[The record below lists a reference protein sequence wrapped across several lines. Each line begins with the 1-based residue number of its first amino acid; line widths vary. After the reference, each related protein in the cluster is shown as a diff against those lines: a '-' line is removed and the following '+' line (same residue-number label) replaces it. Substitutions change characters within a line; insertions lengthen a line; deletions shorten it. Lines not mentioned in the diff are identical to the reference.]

1 MAARIRTLNFLPE
14 IFQTPTN
21 SQFLGATL
29 DQIVDQPNTMRIE
42 GYIGSKFGYGINAK
56 DNYVVEPTKVR
67 RDYQL
72 DPGVVFTKTNTNTA
86 KDFISYPGIID
97 ALKLEGALT
106 DNNDRLF
113 NSEFYSWDSFTNLDK
128 IINFN
133 QYYWLPTGAPSVNI
147 STDIVYTATDYTVR
161 SLPNG
166 YNISSDVNPAG
177 TTNPTLTL
185 IRGGTYTFTV
195 NQPTEF
201 WIQGKPGI
209 TGYDPQQLNLQTRDV
224 LGVENNGTT
233 TGVVIFTVPYKNAQD
248 EYNFPGNNL
257 VDVVSTTPFDQI
269 NGQLLSDVG
278 NIDGVTG
285 LEGLTVMFYNTG
297 VVDEQGFTSKFYDTT
312 LFDEDG
318 GASYTPPG
326 TSADFNNF
334 EGGFYTDVSATFYT
348 ITYVGDPSDPVLR
361 LVPASNIPTNEKIT
375 ANYGTEWKARNFF
388 RNTSGSIN
396 LVPYLSAILD
406 TLYYQDGTSAN
417 KVGIIRLIESNS
429 TNQIDITEILGQ
441 QQYTS
446 PNGVVF
452 TNGLKVSFSGDI
464 FPTSYKDGEYY
475 VEGVGT
481 AIELLNVADLITPEP
496 FTEGAYT
503 PFDSLP
509 YDIGNYDST
518 LYIPVYQDYITI
530 ARNSIDKNAWSR
542 SNRWFH
548 IDVINA
554 TATYNNNPAIATIY
568 ATQDNKAKRPIIEFY
583 PNLRLFNNGVVGK
596 DPIDFFDDRTTD
608 AFTLVAG
615 QENYWP
621 DVETYTAYTATIAGV
636 TGTSTTITIAASD
649 VTGTFQVGQYI
660 SDTTNVL
667 PRNTQITTITG
678 TSTLTLTVTW
688 DTSTTIPATTG
699 SSLVANDLSND
710 NYSLYDGA
718 RIVFS
723 ADTNENVRNKIY
735 VVRFSDIQGTG
746 TPVIT
751 LTEASDGLVLP
762 LECTFAF
769 KGYNNEGKDFYFD
782 GIEWLIAQQK
792 TTVNQAP
799 YFDIFDND
807 GISFGNTDVYVGTS
821 FAGNKL
827 FSYGIGSGIKDIVL
841 GFPLRYSA
849 VNNVGDI
856 SFDVPL
862 NSETFNYV
870 SGTNPITQKVNTG
883 YVYNYTSGT
892 TVVRQL
898 GWQTAVAESRQYQI
912 FSFNYVASEATTT
925 YTCDIAASTNTVWPN
940 IQVYVNNVLQDTSTY
955 TFTITDNTTVVN
967 FTVPNPLIDTV
978 VEITLLSDQVSPTAY
993 YQIPINLQNNP
1004 FNDDVSV
1011 VNVGDIRGQYQSIFY
1026 NNPNT
1031 TGDVFGSNNYRD
1043 LGNLVPWG
1051 NKIIQNSA
1059 SLALPGSLLRSQ
1071 NNNLINSLQYNS
1083 QQYITFRS
1091 LLVYTIDRTEY
1102 NIYQT
1107 PATIL
1112 DDALDQITQ
1121 NKTESEPFFWSDMLP
1136 SKAAY
1141 ATNTYTFANSL
1152 DTSIYPLTRIYNFD
1166 TANYYGVLVYL
1177 TTTVDNFTS
1186 TQQLIVNQDYTVST
1200 DTPSL
1205 TITKDL
1211 SAGDIVTIKEYNQT
1225 FGSYVPNT
1233 PTKLGLYP
1241 SFIPG
1246 VVLDSNYS
1254 QPTYFI
1260 QGHDGSYTKLYG
1272 EYIDGNL
1279 VDFRD
1284 QALLEFESRV
1294 YNNLKLTDIVPITEY
1309 DVIPGFFRTTNYSY
1323 DEVLQIYSQYF
1334 LNWVGQNRIEYKKQF
1349 YQPNDQFSY
1358 NYTQSGNRINGQP
1371 IPQGFWRGIY
1381 EYFYDTSTPN
1391 TTPWE
1396 MIGFT
1401 SQPTWWT
1408 DRYGAAPYTSD
1419 NLVLWGDMAAGI
1431 NWNNGDPIVLP
1442 EFIREELLNVIPVD
1456 GAGNLLSPF
1465 DAVMGNYNFRTFR
1478 NEWAVGDVGP
1488 VEYSYRKSSS
1498 WPFDLMKILALTKPA
1513 QFFNLGF
1520 DVDNYKFSTEFNQY
1534 LVNNR
1539 SHLVISD
1546 VAIYGNGTA
1555 KTSYINWIVDYEKQ
1569 VGINATQNITDLFDN
1584 LDVRL
1589 IYRLAGFSDKS
1600 LLGFYVE
1607 KGTPNSRNASLLI
1620 PDESY
1625 SVVLYDNVPITTVIY
1640 SGVVVQSTNAG
1651 WKVFGNSQD
1660 TAYFTTVT
1668 PKINGNYNKV
1678 TVGNISVQLANDYTE
1693 NKTNIVPYGTEFLD
1707 LQSLSQFIANYGRYL
1722 LTQGVLFDQI
1732 ESGIDVNWRQM
1743 VTELLYWAQSGWE
1756 TGSLINL
1763 NPAANLI
1770 TINKDSH
1777 IVQPLTLQRQNFI
1790 LNQNFYPIQSN
1801 ELSVTRD
1808 STFFSATPLNEGDT
1822 VAYGQFNISNFEHG
1836 IVFDN
1841 VTVFNDV
1848 LYNLVTGLRQNRIL
1862 TRGTKSADWNGT
1874 IDAQGFILNQ
1884 NNIEEWSTNQ
1894 KYTRGS
1900 IVKYKNKYWFAL
1912 KVLNAKEIFE
1922 EQYWKETDY
1931 NEIQKGLLPNSSTR
1945 SYEATLFY
1953 DTNKTNLD
1961 QDSDLLSW
1969 SLIGYRPR
1977 DYLAL
1982 ADLTDITQVNV
1993 YKNLIKEK
2001 GTRIAANSFKGLNLP
2016 QGGIDYDVYENW
2028 AIKTG
2033 EFGGVL
2039 NNNFVDFRLNQ
2050 NQLTGNPSIVGLTTG
2065 VYTDGVEQEVPL
2077 YSVFNYGRPINNP
2090 NVLPTL
2096 PSDTPNRVFP
2106 DAGYTNF
2113 NDVKISSY
2121 YYNGLNTATTPLSH
2135 LYVNEYV
2142 WLADYNSTWQVYTP
2156 TSAGQVVGAI
2166 NNLNGTVTLQ
2176 FATPHNLTKYQ
2187 PFAIINFNSNIDGY
2201 RIVATVVDPFRVT
2214 ILLSLSS
2221 ALTTITGEGVAMKF
2235 SSQRV
2240 ATPSDINNLPLLD
2253 SEFVKNKVWV
2263 DENDDGSWA
2272 VYRKSLNYVYEDELL
2287 KTNSLTYGSAV
2298 AQTSNLGYLISDAET
2313 GVAYRYSYSSVFDS
2327 YSIVQTITEG
2337 ISFGS
2342 TIAYSD
2348 NLFVIS
2354 QPTGA
2359 AYTDRKVYIY
2369 DLVINNLLNE
2379 LQEVQVIESPD
2390 DDSVTNWGSS
2400 IALSGDQN
2408 WLYISA
2414 YEQNLVYVYR
2424 KSDLTTLYEL
2434 SDTITVAGLS
2444 AGDSFGYSIATNY
2457 YGNIVAVSAP
2467 ENDTVVADLGTA
2479 YSFERLVQ
2487 TFEAPFTSSPFA
2499 PQTFSLIFT
2508 PITTPVTV
2516 TDTNAGT
2523 DRFTCTDSSVLTVGY
2538 PIVFTGT
2545 VFGGVSLNTVYYVL
2559 AKPSGTTFTVSTERG
2574 GSTLQLITDT
2584 GSMSAV
2590 QQTEPIFVSVNGT
2603 LIDDNEYG
2611 VVGTNINVYQSLTA
2625 GDIITVSGSEFVLTQ
2640 EFTSVDANPEVGTNF
2655 GYSLDVDTYANELLI
2670 GAPFEI
2676 NSQNAEGAVYRYTYG
2691 GSSYGIVTGT
2701 TECNVTAATTILV
2714 NGYAVN
2720 IPAGNATAAANA
2732 ITSANITNVTAS
2744 ASNNILTIQVISVDL
2759 AFINAKLTVSV
2770 LDADVLDQ
2778 LGIQLYTQTQLINDP
2793 HSQGRTQFGSTIK
2806 FNSSG
2811 SFVVSAPASARYA
2824 ETTFDA
2830 SDDEN
2835 YDNDTLFDNNTTQFI
2850 DSFVNAGAV
2859 YMYDYL
2865 PVYNENVNNSGAYV
2879 YAQSVNALN
2888 EDYGSQPYYGTALD
2902 FNNNS
2907 VIIGTPNFR
2916 PGYDNGQVVIYNN
2929 SSGESDWI
2937 VYRNS
2942 APIVD
2947 TDAIQNVQLYSV
2959 STNNTLDNLDY
2970 IDPLQGKLLGAV
2982 RENLDIVSN
2991 TDPANYN
2998 SPDATNKGST
3008 VWGPGQLGKLWFDT
3022 STTRFVNYHQSD
3034 DVVYNSK
3041 WWGRVFPGSDV
3052 KVYSWVTSDVEP
3064 IVYQGPGTPRSID
3077 DYAIEYRLNSTG
3089 ALVPVYYYWVRNTN
3103 IVFNQIGKTLSDT
3116 ICESYI
3122 ATPLST
3128 GISYMAAIQ
3137 PNVFGL
3143 YNCGSNIN
3151 ATDTA
3156 LHIGF
3161 ATGTND
3167 DVSHSV
3173 YSLIRSNYA
3182 DDFLPG
3188 LPGIG
3193 DTVVPES
3200 LYNRMLESFSGVN
3213 QTGAVVPDPFLPK
3226 PVQSGILV
3234 RPRQSF
3240 FYNRFKALENY
3251 LQFYNTVLAQYP
3263 LAETSSLKF
3272 LFTEGAI
3279 NPSTV
3284 DNPNW
3289 PGAPELF
3296 YNTQD
3301 YWELINWWAPG
3312 YNDNTKSAMLVESYY
3327 DLAPINAQLGLIVTV
3342 NKNGDG
3348 LQETYVYDG
3357 IEWVRIGLQNGT
3369 IQFSSSLWDYAEA
3382 RIGFGDNFFDTTPFD
3397 TFPSEETRSIIRAV
3411 NEELPSNLL
3420 LFRNKSLILMFNYI
3434 VSETIESQNYL
3445 PWLNKTSFID
3455 VAHTIRELLPLEV
3468 FQSDNQEFLA
3478 GYLNEAKPYHVV
3490 IKDFLFKYT
3499 GTNVYEGEIT
3509 DFDLPAQY
3517 NTQFQQYITPELV
3530 YANPSSINQYLP
3542 TDPIWQTQPYINW
3555 FNNQGLSITGVNDY
3569 PITLLLSY
3577 LTLNS
3582 ISMVVDN
3589 VYGFPTTGVIL
3600 IGEEEIAYSSVDRA
3614 YSTLSGLTRGVNGT
3628 TITNHLPGEQIII
3641 DLPPVL
3647 LLNGGRGYAEPPK
3660 VTAYIDTTIYPAP
3673 RRAAILQPVMNLD
3686 TILRIDVID
3695 PGEGYQVLPEI
3706 RIDPSEIVTFAS
3718 TDVDVLTNTITL
3730 QTQFVQTGD
3739 LIQYYVGTDTTAVG
3753 GLDDGQYYY
3762 LAVLENTPFYV
3773 VALYTSYANALQD
3786 HDRVVLTNT
3795 GTGSNNNIAVSAR
3808 ASCVSTSLPTRENI
3822 ITLRFDRTTYD
3833 SQVTEWAPDNFYG
3846 SFYAGL
3852 FNNSTRI
3859 ASSAIT
3865 LEQTQPPVNDIL
3877 ASAQGATFE
3886 IQDITN
3892 DQVLTWS
3899 SFIRQVGETVAANDA
3914 VRLTYDST
3922 QPNASGSTIGFYVG
3936 MPVKFVG
3943 AVGPVITNNTTY
3955 YVAEVINES
3964 DFSISTTVSGSVLPL
3979 TDYTV
3984 TAAGLSC
3991 YAGEV
3996 TNTAI
4001 VTIAYPGIL
4010 DVTATELTT
4019 NFITTPTL
4027 PTGTA
4032 GTSGFYVGLPVY
4044 FVGNVFGGII
4054 ENETYYIITVI
4065 DSETFTISTTN
4076 DPLILT
4082 ATNTTVT
4089 TNLVTVGSTLEL
4101 SVNDPIIFTGTM
4113 FGGLVAGQIYYV
4125 ASIYNGTQITLS
4137 STINGP
4143 VTTLSTATG
4152 SCTLTS
4158 QTTAVQL
4165 TTATGSMTM
4174 NVGLPVSPGQVT
4186 GQLFTFYPTVASVG
4200 TGVSGTNGNLVT
4212 RDTVAATSNGDYLY
4226 LRYLSGGLT
4235 NIYNNLPFVLSES
4248 IGGLTAG
4255 DTYYVVSNGAL
4266 AVEVAS
4272 SSSST
4277 NEYTLASGTLTTGFY
4292 IGMPISFSGAVFGNV
4307 VALVTYFINSYDL
4320 GGDTFT
4326 ITDTIGG
4333 SDLVL
4338 TTDNGQMTL
4347 TADNPYIT
4355 LTDTLGDP
4363 AIGLTDEILET
4374 VFTQDPISS
4383 PTFNVGKKL
4392 GGYTIDIVNPGSGY
4406 TFDNTI
4412 TISGTDLGGTSPLN
4426 DLVLT
4431 VSGIDVIV
4439 ANTNP
4444 NYDFLLPVESD
4455 GNVTSVIGSGT
4466 PAGIVR
4472 QYYLKVISATQCEVY
4487 ANPLLNVPVNGLVL
4501 ETEYTLGD
4509 YVFLPEPFYFNQSI
4523 VKYNN
4528 QVWQCIISNN
4538 DNEFIIGKWELLNSG
4553 SRKLN
4558 ELDRIIGYYDP
4569 TVNMPGVDLT
4579 QLIEGI
4585 TYPNSTYL
4593 DNAFAPEDQYT
4604 LDTILQDQ
4612 PFYPTSVDT
4621 VAISWNGTTYVAA
4634 ANTPEYSAS
4643 LLSVDASS
4651 WAINKLVNIPVN
4663 ASDIIYA
4670 NGLFVIVCESATTPI
4685 YTSTDGI
4692 VFTTAGGAFTPYD
4705 ATPYSINNYDSTLL
4719 SVESTSLSSVAYG
4732 NAIWIAVGENIVLST
4747 DTFSWAQVDTFT
4759 NGLVN
4764 NLNSVTYVNIPSYV
4778 GFISVGNGQE
4788 IISGSTQG
4796 TSVIKISS
4804 DGYVWT
4810 TLPIVSYKGFNGVTS
4825 SSSMIVAVGEDGV
4838 IYTSLNG
4845 TNWFGLNESNI
4856 ISVNASTNVINV
4868 GSTTGFQV
4876 GNTVRFTQSF
4886 NVISSGTTYYV
4897 VDVTSSTQLKVSTT
4911 SGGSPITLNAT
4922 NPPSTTFMYI
4932 YPTGPTLN
4940 DVLYANSLFM
4950 AVGNTGT
4957 IKTSSDGY
4965 TWTIKTSGTTKD
4977 LNGITYNSIDGEWI
4991 VVGDDNAIITSTN
5004 NGNTWI
5010 SSSVFET
5017 APTVYDVQGDA
5028 FTAGY
5033 GPEELVPG
5041 VVSDNLTMIVTTRP
5055 GTDWDTSIYGHAG
5068 YNVVSTEI
5076 VPDSGQTEFSFEG
5089 VVENP
5094 ANISLF
5100 DITTATN
5107 TSIRIYDFTVDW
5119 VNKVVT
5125 IGTALAVDH
5134 TLRLDVYEVGNGNQL
5149 VKANSQ
5155 TIPFV
5160 DNISTGF
5167 VEMPLNCNY
5176 SADRFNGSGV
5186 IRPNTDPK
5194 SVNAIETDA
5203 IDNGIVCESVDY
5215 FAVNAPITFQGAVF
5229 GGIVSGTTY
5238 WIKTISYITNKI
5250 TISASVS
5257 GGIAGPTFDVTSAT
5271 GIMLVN
5277 IQSTNGLVWTDP
5289 ILIHNGTN
5297 LVLGEQGIV
5306 SETNSGT
5313 NTIVVNSTDH
5323 YEVGDTIV
5331 FSDAIDTGS
5340 FVSSGL
5346 IAQQQYYITSIV
5358 GNEFTVSLT
5367 SSGTNVTLANA
5378 TGIAL
5383 CVTND
5388 YAIAIADEGIT
5399 AKIVFA
5405 NQYTQANDFVV
5416 LSVFGETAPVQYGYT
5431 VPEVELFELTTAVTE
5446 FTLSNYVG
5454 GDNAKNAIV
5463 EHNGRRLVETSDY
5476 TIDFNTETLSLNFG
5490 TSAGDTVAVTSYNLT
5505 DRQYLHTTYGGTF
5518 SGSTTNSFFIGST
5531 THTPGYDAN
5540 ITAGQF
5546 LVGSEYVITKVGTTD
5561 FTLIG
5566 STQINAGSFVIG
5578 TSYTIDG
5585 LGTTD
5590 FTLIGATQVAA
5601 GSFVIGNVYI
5611 INSIGTTDFTLI
5623 GASSN
5628 TIGLEFV
5635 ATGVGTGTGTALNN
5649 IFVATGIGSGTGTSL
5664 ESLFTASGAG
5674 TGTGTAAIGFDGG
5687 VITTAGSFTIG
5698 ATYEILTV
5706 GTTNFTLIGSVDNN
5720 VGTMFTATGVGTGT
5734 GTAGTGLYSPG
5745 PDYLTLSS
5753 GNTNSLNINDAIT
5766 FTGTTFGGIVAN
5778 QTYYVVNIISSTEFA
5793 VSETPGGSAIQLTT
5807 DFGSMIGITN
5817 PPTVAPISGVDNL
5830 ITAPITVGITST
5842 TITTNVVTCS
5852 STIGFSPGQPI
5863 MFKRSNP
5870 ATPYGNILCDGTVY
5884 FIKTVVNGFDF
5895 TISETPSGPVM
5906 VQVTTSGAILAEVSG
5921 NPAVSITT
5929 GVPHNLAEND
5939 IVRIDGTLG
5948 SVQLNNNTYYAKII
5962 SATQIALY
5970 NSAYDPT
5977 ANAINDPVTIVSTWT
5992 GGGYVWLDKTFTITT
6007 TLATATTASNDRITV
6022 SSSLELILG
6031 TPIIFT
6037 GSDLLGGLESEVTAG
6052 SFTEGNT
6059 YQINSQ
6065 GTTDFTL
6072 IGALNNN
6079 VGTNFVATG
6088 VGTGTGTATAI
6099 YYVYDKPSAT
6109 TFRVTAVRDGD
6120 VFALTNDTGSMNVS
6134 QWEQGNVDRLWVTI
6148 NGYRIPSSAL
6158 RLNPDNNLSILST
6171 VEPGDVVIITSMI
6184 PTATP
6189 NQAVYLQNVNKTG
6202 VPSVYRANSLTRTWL
6217 TETLQDTDDTIY
6229 VEDVTM
6235 ITETIIQN
6243 ETAPAEIDGIISIG
6257 LEGDKQAI
6265 CQVIVYNNDT
6275 TQTVDPADYYIAVEA
6290 TAPILKITGGVS
6302 GGELLTITVI
6312 LGNLIYVNGEQIGF
6326 TTVNFDTNTVTGL
6339 QRGANGTGEQT
6350 FIPKYSEVYGI
6361 LSSNKLPTVYNALTW
6376 NSYNYN
6382 LVDGDPLQISTTFS
6396 ANFLNADV
6404 P

>member
-147 STDIVYTATDYTVR
+147 STDIVYNATDYTVR

-166 YNISSDVNPAG
+166 YNISSDVNPGG

-201 WIQGKPGI
+201 WIQGKPGV
-209 TGYDPQQLNLQTRDV
+209 TGYDPQQLNVQTRDV
-224 LGVENNGTT
+224 LGVENNGATA
-233 TGVVIFTVPYKNAQD
+233 GVVIFTVPYKNAQD

-297 VVDEQGFTSKFYDTT
+297 VVDEQGFVSKFYDTT
-312 LFDEDG
+312 LYDEDG
-318 GASYTPPG
+318 GAIYTPPG
-326 TSADFNNF
+326 SSADFNNF
-334 EGGFYTDVSATFYT
+334 EGGFYTDTSATFYT

-441 QQYTS
+441 SQYTS

-481 AIELLNVADLITPEP
+481 AIELINVADLITPEP

-583 PNLRLFNNGVVGK
+583 PNLRLFNNGVIGK

-621 DVETYTAYTATIAGV
+621 DVEVYTAYTAIIAGV
-636 TGTSTTITIAASD
+636 TGTSTTITVPASD

-678 TSTLTLTVTW
+678 TTTLTLTVTW

-723 ADTNENVRNKIY
+723 ADINENVKNKIY

-782 GIEWLIAQQK
+782 GIDWLIAQQK

-807 GISFGNTDVYVGTS
+807 GISFGDTDVYVGTS

-870 SGTNPITQKVNTG
+870 SGTTPITQKVNTG

-925 YTCDIAASTNTVWPN
+925 YTCDIAAATNTVWPN

-955 TFTITDNTTVVN
+955 TFTITDNSTIVN

-978 VEITLLSDQVSPTAY
+978 VEITLLSDQVSTTAY

-1083 QQYITFRS
+1083 QQYINFRA
-1091 LLVYTIDRTEY
+1091 LLVYTIDRTAY
-1102 NIYQT
+1102 NVYQS

-1121 NKTESEPFFWSDMLP
+1121 NKTESESFFWSDMLP

-1141 ATNTYTFANSL
+1141 VTNTYTFANSL
-1152 DTSIYPLTRIYNFD
+1152 DTSIYPLTRIYDFD

-1186 TQQLIVNQDYTVST
+1186 TQQLITNQDYTVST

-1211 SAGDIVTIKEYNQT
+1211 SPGDIVTIKEYNQT

-1272 EYIDGNL
+1272 EYINGNL

-1284 QALLEFESRV
+1284 QALLEFETRV

-1334 LNWVGQNRIEYKKQF
+1334 LNWVGQNRVEYKKQF

-1381 EYFYDTSTPN
+1381 EYFYDTSTPE

-1401 SQPTWWT
+1401 NQPTWWN

-1431 NWNNGDPIVLP
+1431 NWNNGDPVVLP
-1442 EFIREELLNVIPVD
+1442 EFIREELLSVIPVD
-1456 GAGNLLSPF
+1456 SSGNLLSPF
-1465 DAVMGNYNFRTFR
+1465 DAVMGNYNFRTFK

-1488 VEYSYRKSSS
+1488 VEFSYRRSSS

-1546 VAIYGNGTA
+1546 VAIYGNGTP

-1625 SVVLYDNVPITTVIY
+1625 SVVLYDNIPITTLIY

-1678 TVGNISVQLANDYTE
+1678 TVGNLSVQLANDYVE
-1693 NKTNIVPYGTEFLD
+1693 NKTNIVPYGTEFVD
-1707 LQSLSQFIANYGRYL
+1707 LQSLSQFIASYGTYL

-1756 TGSLINL
+1756 TGSLVNL

-1770 TINKDSH
+1770 TINKESH
-1777 IVQPLTLQRQNFI
+1777 VVQPLTLQRQNFI

-1848 LYNLVTGLRQNRIL
+1848 LYNLTTGLRQTRIL

-1884 NNIEEWSTNQ
+1884 DNIEEWSPNQ

-1900 IVKYKNKYWFAL
+1900 IVEYKNKYWFAL
-1912 KVLNAKEIFE
+1912 KVLNAKDIFE

-1945 SYEATLFY
+1945 SYESTLFY

-2001 GTRIAANSFKGLNLP
+2001 GTRIAANSFKGLTLP

-2106 DAGYTNF
+2106 DAGYPNF

-2121 YYNGLNTATTPLSH
+2121 YYNGLNTATTPLSQ

-2176 FATPHNLTKYQ
+2176 FATPHNLAKYQ
-2187 PFAIINFNSNIDGY
+2187 PFAIVNFNSNIDGY

-2298 AQTSNLGYLISDAET
+2298 AQTSNLGYLITDADN
-2313 GVAYRYSYSSVFDS
+2313 GVAYRYSYSPVFDS
-2327 YSIVQTITEG
+2327 YSIVQTITEDV
-2337 ISFGS
+2337 SFGS
-2342 TIAYSD
+2342 TIAYTD

-2369 DLVINNLLNE
+2369 DLVINNLVNE

-2424 KSDLTTLYEL
+2424 KSALTTLYEL

-2444 AGDSFGYSIATNY
+2444 AGDNFGYSLATNY

-2479 YSFERLVQ
+2479 YTFERLVQ
-2487 TFEAPFTSSPFA
+2487 TFEAPYNSSPFA

-2508 PITTPVTV
+2508 PATLTPEASSITSNAITLDDVTGLVVNMPV
-2516 TDTNAGT
+2516 
-2523 DRFTCTDSSVLTVGY
+2523 
-2538 PIVFTGT
+2538 VFTGT
-2545 VFGGVSLNTVYYVL
+2545 VFGNVSLNQVYYIKTIVGSTVTL
-2559 AKPSGTTFTVSTERG
+2559 SLTRGGAVVTLLNSSGTM
-2574 GSTLQLITDT
+2574 TLVAQ
-2584 GSMSAV
+2584 V
-2590 QQTEPIFVSVNGT
+2590 EPIFVSVNGT
-2603 LIDDNEYG
+2603 LIADNNYAI
-2611 VVGTNINVYQSLTA
+2611 VGSTINVYQSLTA

-2701 TECNVTAATTILV
+2701 TECNITSATTILV
-2714 NGYAVN
+2714 NGYAVA
-2720 IPAGNATAAANA
+2720 IPAGNATTTANA

-2759 AFINAKLTVSV
+2759 AFVNAKLTVSV

-2929 SSGESDWI
+2929 STGEADWT

-2947 TDAIQNVQLYSV
+2947 TEAIQNVQLYSV

-3064 IVYQGPGTPRSID
+3064 IAYQGPGTPRSID

-3103 IVFNQIGKTLSDT
+3103 LVFTQIGKTLSDT
-3116 ICESYI
+3116 ICESYV

-3143 YNCGSNIN
+3143 YNCSSNIN
-3151 ATDTA
+3151 DTDTA
-3156 LHIGF
+3156 MHIGF

-3188 LPGIG
+3188 IPGIG

-3200 LYNRMLESFSGVN
+3200 LYNRLLESFSGVN

-3342 NKNGDG
+3342 NNNGDG

-3455 VAHTIRELLPLEV
+3455 VGHTIRELLPLEV
-3468 FQSDNQEFLA
+3468 FQSDNQEFLS

-3499 GTNVYEGEIT
+3499 GTDVYEGEIT

-3530 YANPSSINQYLP
+3530 YANPSGINQYLP

-3582 ISMVVDN
+3582 TSMVVDN
-3589 VYGFPTTGVIL
+3589 VFGFPTTGVIL
-3600 IGEEEIAYSSVDRA
+3600 IGTEEIAYSSVDRA

-3706 RIDPSEIVTFAS
+3706 RIDPSEIVTFAN
-3718 TDVDVLTNTITL
+3718 TDVDLLTNTITL

-3739 LIQYYVGTDTTAVG
+3739 LIQYYVGTNTTAVG

-3786 HDRVVLTNT
+3786 HDRVVLTGT

-3808 ASCVSTSLPTRENI
+3808 ASCVSTSTPIRENI
-3822 ITLRFDRTTYD
+3822 VTLRFDRTTYD

-3865 LEQTQPPVNDIL
+3865 LEQTQPPVDDIL

-3886 IQDITN
+3886 IQDIAN

-3899 SFIRQVGETVAANDA
+3899 SFIRQVGETVDA
-3914 VRLTYDST
+3914 GPGVPDDEKRYFVRLTYDST

-3936 MPVKFVG
+3936 MPVKFTG

-3955 YVAEVINES
+3955 YVADVINES

-3984 TAAGLSC
+3984 TAAGMSC
-3991 YAGEV
+3991 YVGEV
-3996 TNTAI
+3996 TNTAV

-4101 SVNDPIIFTGTM
+4101 SVNDPIIFTGTV

-4125 ASIYNGTQITLS
+4125 ASIFNGTQITLS
-4137 STINGP
+4137 TIINGP
-4143 VTTLSTATG
+4143 VTTLSTGTG

-4158 QTTAVQL
+4158 QATALQL

-4212 RDTVAATSNGDYLY
+4212 RDTVASTSNGNYLY

-4255 DTYYVVSNGAL
+4255 TTYYVVSNSAL

-4374 VFTQDPISS
+4374 VFTQDPDTSS
-4383 PTFNVGKKL
+4383 PPTFNVGKKL
-4392 GGYTIDIVNPGSGY
+4392 GGYTIDVVNQGSGY

-4412 TISGTDLGGTSPLN
+4412 TISGALLGGTSPLN

-4431 VSGIDVIV
+4431 VNGIDVIV
-4439 ANTNP
+4439 ANANP
-4444 NYDFLLPVESD
+4444 NYDFLLPIESD

-4472 QYYLKVISATQCEVY
+4472 QYYLKVISATECEVY
-4487 ANPLLNVPVNGLVL
+4487 ANPLLTVPVDGLVL

-4621 VAISWNGTTYVAA
+4621 VAISWNGTRYVGVI
-4634 ANTPEYSAS
+4634 NTPDYTAS
-4643 LLSVDASS
+4643 ILSSDATS
-4651 WAINKLVNIPVN
+4651 WTVNKIVNTPIN
-4663 ASDIIYA
+4663 ATDIVYA
-4670 NGLFVIVCESATTPI
+4670 DSMFVVTCNNPTTPI

-4692 VFTTAGGAFTPYD
+4692 VFTTSAGGTGSLTVD
-4705 ATPYSINNYDSTLL
+4705 
-4719 SVESTSLSSVAYG
+4719 STSLSSVAYG

-4764 NLNSVTYVNIPSYV
+4764 NLNSVAYVNIPSYV

-4796 TSVIKISS
+4796 TNVIKISS

-4810 TLPIVSYKGFNGVTS
+4810 TLPVVSYKGFNGVTS
-4825 SSSMIVAVGEDGV
+4825 SSSTIVAVGDDGV

-4845 TNWFGLNESNI
+4845 ANWAGVNESNV
-4856 ISVNASTNVINV
+4856 ISVNSSTNVINV
-4868 GSTTGFQV
+4868 GSTTGFAIDDE
-4876 GNTVRFTQSF
+4876 VRFTTSF
-4886 NVISSGTTYYV
+4886 DVISSSTSYYI
-4897 VDVTSSTQLKVSTT
+4897 VDIVSATQIQVSTT
-4911 SGGSPITLNAT
+4911 EGGSPITLSGVSPT
-4922 NPPSTTFMYI
+4922 STTFMYI
-4932 YPTGPTLN
+4932 YPTGATLN

-4950 AVGNTGT
+4950 AVGNNGV

-4965 TWTIKTSGTTKD
+4965 TWTPETSGTTKD
-4977 LNGITYNSIDGEWI
+4977 LNGITYNSDDGEW
-4991 VVGDDNAIITSTN
+4991 VVTGEDNVIITSS
-5004 NGNTWI
+5004 NGSDWT
-5010 SSSVFET
+5010 SSSVFST
-5017 APTVYDVQGDA
+5017 NPTVYDVQGDA

-5041 VVSDNLTMIVTTRP
+5041 VVTDNLTMVVTTRP
-5055 GTDWDTSIYGHAG
+5055 GTDWDAAIYGHVG

-5094 ANISLF
+5094 ANMSLF

-5125 IGTALAVDH
+5125 IGTALSVDH
-5134 TLRLDVYEVGNGNQL
+5134 TLRLDLYEVGNGNQL

-5160 DNISTGF
+5160 DNESTGF

-5176 SADRFNGSGV
+5176 SANRFNGSGI

-5203 IDNGIVCESVDY
+5203 LDNGIVCESVDY

-5229 GGIVSGTTY
+5229 GGIVSDTTY

-5250 TISASVS
+5250 TVSASVS
-5257 GGIAGPTFDVTSAT
+5257 SGIAGPTFDVTSAT
-5271 GIMLVN
+5271 GTMLVN

-5289 ILIHNGTN
+5289 VVVHNGTE

-5306 SETNSGT
+5306 SETKSGT
-5313 NTIVVNSTDH
+5313 NKVVVNSTDH
-5323 YEVGDTIV
+5323 YDVGDTVI
-5331 FSDAIDTGS
+5331 FSDAIETGS
-5340 FVSSGL
+5340 FVSCGL
-5346 IAQQQYYITSIV
+5346 TAHQQYYITSIT
-5358 GNEFTVSLT
+5358 GFEFTVSLT
-5367 SSGTNVTLANA
+5367 LGGPSVILADA

-5383 CVTND
+5383 CITND
-5388 YAIAIADEGIT
+5388 YAITIADVGT
-5399 AKIVFA
+5399 SAKMVFA
-5405 NQYTQANDFVV
+5405 NQYDQTNDFVV
-5416 LSVFGETAPVQYGYT
+5416 LSVFGETAPIQYGYSL
-5431 VPEVELFELTTAVTE
+5431 PEVELFNLNTAVTE

-5463 EHNGRRLVETSDY
+5463 EYNGLRLVETSDY
-5476 TIDFNTETLSLNFG
+5476 TIDFNTEILSLNFG

-5518 SGSTTNSFFIGST
+5518 SGSTTNSFYIGST
-5531 THTPGYDAN
+5531 THTPGYDAEL
-5540 ITAGQF
+5540 I
-5546 LVGSEYVITKVGTTD
+5546 VGELIVGTEYVITD
-5561 FTLIG
+5561 
-5566 STQINAGSFVIG
+5566 
-5578 TSYTIDG
+5578 
-5585 LGTTD
+5585 LGTT
-5590 FTLIGATQVAA
+5590 TQ
-5601 GSFVIGNVYI
+5601 
-5611 INSIGTTDFTLI
+5611 TDW
-5623 GASSN
+5623 N
-5628 TIGLEFV
+5628 TIAGTSAIV
-5635 ATGVGTGTGTALNN
+5635 YVVGDVITCADAGVGMGDG
-5649 IFVATGIGSGTGTSL
+5649 VV
-5664 ESLFTASGAG
+5664 
-5674 TGTGTAAIGFDGG
+5674 AIGWGE
-5687 VITTAGSFTIG
+5687 TW
-5698 ATYEILTV
+5698 
-5706 GTTNFTLIGSVDNN
+5706 
-5720 VGTMFTATGVGTGT
+5720 
-5734 GTAGTGLYSPG
+5734 SPG

-5753 GNTNSLNINDAIT
+5753 GDTNSLNINDAIT
-5766 FTGTTFGGIVAN
+5766 FTGTVFGGIVAN

-5793 VSETPGGSAIQLTT
+5793 VSETPGGPAIQLTT

-5830 ITAPITVGITST
+5830 ITAPITVGITSVSDT
-5842 TITTNVVTCS
+5842 GNIVTCS
-5852 STIGFSPGQPI
+5852 STTGFSTNQPI
-5863 MFKRSNP
+5863 QFKSSSP
-5870 ATPYGNILCDGTVY
+5870 STPYGNVLCDGTVY
-5884 FIKTVVNGFDF
+5884 FVSSVVNSFDF
-5895 TISETPSGPVM
+5895 IISETPGGSEFEPGND
-5906 VQVTTSGAILAEVSG
+5906 SGAILAEVGG

-5939 IVRIDGTLG
+5939 IVRIDGTTG
-5948 SVQLNNNTYYAKII
+5948 SIQLNNNTYYAKII
-5962 SATQIALY
+5962 SATQLALY
-5970 NSAYDPT
+5970 NSPYDPT
-5977 ANAINDPVTIVSTWT
+5977 ANAINDPVTVVSTWT

-6007 TLATATTASNDRITV
+6007 TIATATTTSTNNITV
-6022 SSSLELILG
+6022 DSSAELILG

-6088 VGTGTGTATAI
+6088 VGTGTGIATAI

-6134 QWEQGNVDRLWVTI
+6134 QWEQGNVDRLWVTV

-6184 PTATP
+6184 PTSTP
-6189 NQAVYLQNVNKTG
+6189 NEAVYLQNVNKTG
-6202 VPSVYRANSLTRTWL
+6202 IQSVYRANTLTRTWL
-6217 TETLQDTDDTIY
+6217 TEILQDTDDTIY
-6229 VEDVTM
+6229 VEDVTK

-6243 ETAPAEIDGIISIG
+6243 EVAPADIDGIISIG

-6275 TQTVDPADYYIAVEA
+6275 TQTVDPANYYIAIEA
-6290 TAPILKITGGVS
+6290 TAPILKITGGVTATNS
-6302 GGELLTITVI
+6302 LTITVI

-6350 FIPKYSEVYGI
+6350 IIPKYSEVYGI
-6361 LSSNKLPTVYNALTW
+6361 LSSNKLPTVYNVLTW

>member
-166 YNISSDVNPAG
+166 YNISSDVNPGG

-201 WIQGKPGI
+201 WIQGKPGV
-209 TGYDPQQLNLQTRDV
+209 TGYDPQQLNVQTRDV

-233 TGVVIFTVPYKNAQD
+233 AGVVIFTVPFKDAQD

-297 VVDEQGFTSKFYDTT
+297 VVNEQGFVSKFYDST
-312 LFDEDG
+312 LYDEDG
-318 GASYTPPG
+318 GLPGYTPPG

-334 EGGFYTDVSATFYT
+334 EGGFYTDTSATFYT

-361 LVPASNIPTNEKIT
+361 LVPSGSIPTNEKIT

-388 RNTSGSIN
+388 RNISGSIN

-441 QQYTS
+441 KQYTS

-509 YDIGNYDST
+509 YDIGNYDTT

-568 ATQDNKAKRPIIEFY
+568 ATQENKAKRPIIEFY
-583 PNLRLFNNGVVGK
+583 PNLRLFNNGVVGA

-621 DVETYTAYTATIAGV
+621 DVETYTAYTATINGV

-678 TSTLTLTVTW
+678 TTTLTLTVSW
-688 DTSTTIPATTG
+688 DDSTTIPATIN
-699 SSLVANDLSND
+699 SSLVANDISND
-710 NYSLYDGA
+710 NYALYDGA

-723 ADTNENVRNKIY
+723 VDTNENVRNKIY

-746 TPVIT
+746 TPIIT
-751 LTEASDGLVLP
+751 LTEAENGLVLP

-769 KGYNNEGKDFYFD
+769 KGYNNQGKDFYFD

-807 GISFGNTDVYVGTS
+807 GISFGDTDVYVGTS

-827 FSYGIGSGIKDIVL
+827 FSYGVGSGIKDIVL

-862 NSETFNYV
+862 NSATFNYV
-870 SGTNPITQKVNTG
+870 SGTTPINQKVNTG

-912 FSFNYVASEATTT
+912 FTFDYVGGSGVSTF
-925 YTCDIAASTNTVWPN
+925 TCDIAASTNTVWPN

-955 TFTITDNTTVVN
+955 TFTITSNSTVVN
-967 FTVPNPLIDTV
+967 FTVPDPLIDTV

-1031 TGDVFGSNNYRD
+1031 TGVVFGSNNYRD

-1083 QQYITFRS
+1083 QQYITFRA

-1152 DTSIYPLTRIYNFD
+1152 DTSIYPLTRIYDFD

-1177 TTTVDNFTS
+1177 TSTVDNFTS

-1211 SAGDIVTIKEYNQT
+1211 APGDIVTIKEYNQT

-1241 SFIPG
+1241 SFVPG

-1272 EYIDGNL
+1272 EYINGRL

-1294 YNNLKLTDIVPITEY
+1294 YNNLKLTDIVPVTEY
-1309 DVIPGFFRTTNYSY
+1309 DVIPGFFRTTDYSY

-1349 YQPNDQFSY
+1349 YQPNNQFSY
-1358 NYTQSGNRINGQP
+1358 NYTQSGNRINGLP

-1381 EYFYDTSTPN
+1381 EYFYDTSTPD

-1396 MIGFT
+1396 MIGFAN
-1401 SQPTWWT
+1401 QPSWWT
-1408 DRYGAAPYTSD
+1408 NRYGVAPYTSD

-1442 EFIREELLNVIPVD
+1442 EFIREELLSVIPVD
-1456 GAGNLLSPF
+1456 SAGNLLSPF

-1478 NEWAVGDVGP
+1478 NDWVVGDVGS
-1488 VEYSYRKSSS
+1488 VEFSYRRSSS

-1513 QFFNLGF
+1513 KFFNLGF

-1546 VAIYGNGTA
+1546 VAIYGSGTP

-1569 VGINATQNITDLFDN
+1569 VGVNATQNITDLFDN

-1640 SGVVVQSTNAG
+1640 SGVVVQSTSAG
-1651 WKVFGNSQD
+1651 WKIFGNSQD

-1678 TVGNISVQLANDYTE
+1678 TVGNTTVQLANDYTD
-1693 NKTNIVPYGTEFLD
+1693 NKTNIIPYGTEFLD
-1707 LQSLSQFIANYGRYL
+1707 VQSLSQFIASYGQYL

-1743 VTELLYWAQSGWE
+1743 VTELLYWTQSGWE

-1763 NPAANLI
+1763 NPSANLI

-1777 IVQPLTLQRQNFI
+1777 VVQPLTLQRQNFI
-1790 LNQNFYPIQSN
+1790 LNQNFYPIQSTD
-1801 ELSVTRD
+1801 LSVTRD
-1808 STFFSATPLNEGDT
+1808 STLFSATPLNEGDT

-1841 VTVFNDV
+1841 VTVFNDI
-1848 LYNLVTGLRQNRIL
+1848 LYNLTTGLRQNRIL

-1884 NNIEEWSTNQ
+1884 DNIEEWNTNQ

-1900 IVKYKNKYWFAL
+1900 IVKYKNRYWFAL
-1912 KVLNAKEIFE
+1912 QVLNAKEIFE

-1945 SYEATLFY
+1945 SYESTLFY
-1953 DTNKTNLD
+1953 DTNKSNLD

-2050 NQLTGNPSIVGLTTG
+2050 SQLTGNPSIVGLTTG

-2077 YSVFNYGRPINNP
+2077 YSVFNYGRPINNA
-2090 NVLPTL
+2090 NVLPTV

-2113 NDVKISSY
+2113 NDIKISSY
-2121 YYNGLNTATTPLSH
+2121 FYNGLNTATTPLSQ

-2187 PFAIINFNSNIDGY
+2187 PFAIVNFNSNIDGY
-2201 RIVATVVDPFRVT
+2201 RIAATIVDTFRVT
-2214 ILLSLSS
+2214 ILLNLLP

-2313 GVAYRYSYSSVFDS
+2313 GVAYRYSYSPVFDS

-2337 ISFGS
+2337 VSFGS
-2342 TIAYSD
+2342 TIAYTD

-2369 DLVINNLLNE
+2369 DLVINNLVNE
-2379 LQEVQVIESPD
+2379 LQEFQVIESPD

-2400 IALSGDQN
+2400 IAMSGDQN

-2424 KSDLTTLYEL
+2424 KSALTSLYEL
-2434 SDTITVAGLS
+2434 SETITVAGLS
-2444 AGDSFGYSIATNY
+2444 AGDNFGYSLATNY

-2479 YSFERLVQ
+2479 YTFERLVQ
-2487 TFEAPFTSSPFA
+2487 TFEAPYTSLPFA

-2508 PITTPVTV
+2508 PITKPKTASTIVSNAITLNNV
-2516 TDTNAGT
+2516 TD
-2523 DRFTCTDSSVLTVGY
+2523 LTVNM
-2538 PIVFTGT
+2538 PVVFTGT
-2545 VFGGVSLNTVYYVL
+2545 VFGNVALNQVYYIKTIVGSTVTL
-2559 AKPSGTTFTVSTERG
+2559 SLTRSGATVTLLNSSGTM
-2574 GSTLQLITDT
+2574 TLVGQY
-2584 GSMSAV
+2584 
-2590 QQTEPIFVSVNGT
+2590 EPIFVSVNGT

-2611 VVGTNINVYQSLTA
+2611 VVGSTINVYQSLTA

-2655 GYSLDVDTYANELLI
+2655 GYSLDVDNYANELLI

-2676 NSQNAEGAVYRYTYG
+2676 NSQNEEGAVYRYTYG

-2701 TECNVTAATTILV
+2701 TECNVTSATTILV

-2720 IPAGNATAAANA
+2720 IPAGNATSAANA
-2732 ITSANITNVTAS
+2732 IVSANITNVTAS

-2929 SSGESDWI
+2929 STGEADWT

-2982 RENLDIVSN
+2982 RENLDIISN
-2991 TDPANYN
+2991 SDPANYN
-2998 SPDATNKGST
+2998 APNASNTGST

-3052 KVYSWVTSDVEP
+3052 KVYSWVTSDVIP
-3064 IVYQGPGTPRSID
+3064 ILYQGPGTPRSID

-3103 IVFNQIGKTLSDT
+3103 LVFTQIGKTLSDT

-3284 DNPNW
+3284 GNPNW

-3348 LQETYVYDG
+3348 LQETYVFDG

-3397 TFPSEETRSIIRAV
+3397 TFPSEETRSIIRAL

-3420 LFRNKSLILMFNYI
+3420 LFRNESLILMFQYI

-3455 VAHTIRELLPLEV
+3455 VGHTIRELLPLEV
-3468 FQSDNQEFLA
+3468 FQSDNQEFLS
-3478 GYLNEAKPYHVV
+3478 GYLNEAKPFHVV

-3499 GTNVYEGEIT
+3499 GTDVYEGEIT

-3530 YANPSSINQYLP
+3530 YANPSGINQYLP
-3542 TDPIWQTQPYINW
+3542 TDPIWQTQPYVNW

-3589 VYGFPTTGVIL
+3589 VFGFPTTGVIL

-3647 LLNGGRGYAEPPK
+3647 LLNGGRGYAEPPN

-3706 RIDPSEIVTFAS
+3706 RIDPSEIVTFAN
-3718 TDVDVLTNTITL
+3718 TDVDLLTNTITL

-3739 LIQYYVGTDTTAVG
+3739 LIQYYVGTNTTAVG

-3773 VALYTSYANALQD
+3773 VALYTNYADALQD
-3786 HDRVVLTNT
+3786 HDRVVFTNT
-3795 GTGSNNNIAVSAR
+3795 GTGDNNNIAVSAR
-3808 ASCVSTSLPTRENI
+3808 ASCVSTSTPIRENI

-3865 LEQTQPPVNDIL
+3865 LEQTQPPVDDIL

-3886 IQDITN
+3886 IQDVAN

-3899 SFIRQVGETVAANDA
+3899 SFVRSVGETVAANDA
-3914 VRLTYDST
+3914 VRLTYDSN

-3936 MPVKFVG
+3936 MPVKFTG

-3955 YVAEVINES
+3955 YVADVINES
-3964 DFSISTTVSGSVLPL
+3964 DFSISTTVGGSVLPL
-3979 TDYTV
+3979 TNYTI

-3991 YAGEV
+3991 YVGEV

-4032 GTSGFYVGLPVY
+4032 GTSGFYIGLPVY

-4082 ATNTTVT
+4082 ATDTFVT
-4089 TNLVTVGSTLEL
+4089 NNLVTVGSTLEL

-4113 FGGLVAGQIYYV
+4113 FGNLLAGQIYYV

-4143 VTTLSTATG
+4143 IVTQSNASG

-4235 NIYNNLPFVLSES
+4235 NIYNNLPFVLSEN

-4255 DTYYVVSNGAL
+4255 TTYYVVSNSAL
-4266 AVEVAS
+4266 SVEVAS

-4277 NEYTLASGTLTTGFY
+4277 NEYTTAVGLQPGTTGFY

-4307 VALVTYFINSYDL
+4307 EALVTYFINSYDL
-4320 GGDTFT
+4320 GGDTFI
-4326 ITDTIGG
+4326 ITDALGGLFVDDIVLGDVYTIYSLG
-4333 SDLVL
+4333 STTQLQWNTIAGTSSVVYAVGDRFTAAAVGSGTGRVSADLVL
-4338 TTDNGQMTL
+4338 STDNGQMTL
-4347 TADNPYIT
+4347 TGDDPYIT
-4355 LTDTLGDP
+4355 LSLSSGGSVEPITV
-4363 AIGLTDEILET
+4363 DEILEVT
-4374 VFTQDPISS
+4374 FTQDPDTSS
-4383 PTFNVGKKL
+4383 PPTFNVGKKL
-4392 GGYTIDIVNPGSGY
+4392 GGYTIDIVNQGSGY

-4412 TISGTDLGGTSPLN
+4412 TISGALLGGTSPLN
-4426 DLVLT
+4426 DLIVT
-4431 VSGIDVIV
+4431 VNGIDVIV
-4439 ANTNP
+4439 ANANP

-4472 QYYLKVISATQCEVY
+4472 QYYLKVISATECEVY
-4487 ANPLLNVPVNGLVL
+4487 ANPLLTVPVDGLVL
-4501 ETEYTLGD
+4501 ETEYILGD

-4538 DNEFIIGKWELLNSG
+4538 DTDFIIGKWELLNSG

-4705 ATPYSINNYDSTLL
+4705 ATPYAINNYDSTLL

-4732 NAIWIAVGENIVLST
+4732 GNVWIAVGENIVLST
-4747 DTFSWAQVDTFT
+4747 DTFSWAQVDSFT

-4788 IISGSTQG
+4788 IISGTTQG

-4810 TLPIVSYKGFNGVTS
+4810 TLPVVSYKGFNGVTS
-4825 SSSMIVAVGEDGV
+4825 NGSIIVAVGDDGV

-4845 TNWFGLNESNI
+4845 TNWSGLNESNI
-4856 ISVNASTNVINV
+4856 VSVNSSTNVINV

-4876 GNTVRFTQSF
+4876 GDTVRFTQSF
-4886 NVISSGTTYYV
+4886 NVISSGTSYTISAIP
-4897 VDVTSSTQLKVSTT
+4897 SSTQVELTSVTLTGTSPST
-4911 SGGSPITLNAT
+4911 
-4922 NPPSTTFMYI
+4922 TTFMYI
-4932 YPTGPTLN
+4932 YPTGTTLN

-4950 AVGNTGT
+4950 AVGNAGT

-4965 TWTIKTSGTTKD
+4965 TWVTKTSGTIKD
-4977 LNGITYNSIDGEWI
+4977 LNGVTYNSDLSEWI

-5004 NGNTWI
+5004 NGNTWT

-5017 APTVYDVQGDA
+5017 DPTVYDVQGDA

-5041 VVSDNLTMIVTTRP
+5041 VVTDNLTMIVTTRP

-5068 YNVVSTEI
+5068 YNVVSTEF
-5076 VPDSGQTEFSFEG
+5076 VPESGQLIFSFEG
-5089 VVENP
+5089 IVENP
-5094 ANISLF
+5094 ANMSLF

-5119 VNKVVT
+5119 VNKVIT
-5125 IGTALAVDH
+5125 IDTALVANH
-5134 TLRLDVYEVGNGNQL
+5134 TLRVDLYEIGNGNQL

-5160 DNISTGF
+5160 DNESTGF

-5176 SADRFNGSGV
+5176 SANRFNGSGV
-5186 IRPNTDPK
+5186 IRPTTDPK
-5194 SVNAIETDA
+5194 FVNAIETDA
-5203 IDNGIVCESVDY
+5203 LDNGIVCESVDY
-5215 FAVNAPITFQGAVF
+5215 FTVNAPITFQGDVF
-5229 GGIVSGTTY
+5229 GGIVAETNY

-5250 TISASVS
+5250 TVSASVS
-5257 GGIAGPTFDVTSAT
+5257 GGIAGPTFVVTSDT
-5271 GIMLVN
+5271 GTMLVN

-5306 SETNSGT
+5306 SETKSGT
-5313 NTIVVNSTDH
+5313 NTVVVNTTDH
-5323 YEVGDTIV
+5323 YDVGDTIV
-5331 FSDAIDTGS
+5331 FSDAIDTGT
-5340 FVSSGL
+5340 FTPSGL
-5346 IAQQQYYITSIV
+5346 TAQQQYYITSIT
-5358 GNEFTVSLT
+5358 GNEFTVSLAP
-5367 SSGTNVTLANA
+5367 SGTNVTLADA

-5383 CVTND
+5383 CITND

-5431 VPEVELFELTTAVTE
+5431 VPEVEIFNSAGITE
-5446 FTLSNYVG
+5446 FTLANYVG

-5463 EHNGRRLVETSDY
+5463 EYNGLRRVETSDY
-5476 TIDFNTETLSLNFG
+5476 TIDFNTQTLNLNFIPAAN
-5490 TSAGDTVAVTSYNLT
+5490 STVAVTSYNLT

-5518 SGSTTNSFFIGST
+5518 SGSTTNSFYIGST
-5531 THTPGYDAN
+5531 THTPGYDAE
-5540 ITAGQF
+5540 
-5546 LVGSEYVITKVGTTD
+5546 LVVGELIVGTEYVITD
-5561 FTLIG
+5561 
-5566 STQINAGSFVIG
+5566 
-5578 TSYTIDG
+5578 
-5585 LGTTD
+5585 LGTT
-5590 FTLIGATQVAA
+5590 TQ
-5601 GSFVIGNVYI
+5601 
-5611 INSIGTTDFTLI
+5611 TDW
-5623 GASSN
+5623 N
-5628 TIGLEFV
+5628 TIAGTSAIV
-5635 ATGVGTGTGTALNN
+5635 YVVGDVITCADAGVGMGDG
-5649 IFVATGIGSGTGTSL
+5649 VV
-5664 ESLFTASGAG
+5664 
-5674 TGTGTAAIGFDGG
+5674 AIGWG
-5687 VITTAGSFTIG
+5687 
-5698 ATYEILTV
+5698 EIW
-5706 GTTNFTLIGSVDNN
+5706 
-5720 VGTMFTATGVGTGT
+5720 
-5734 GTAGTGLYSPG
+5734 SPG
-5745 PDYLTLSS
+5745 PDFLTLSS
-5753 GNTNSLNINDAIT
+5753 GTTALLNINDAIT
-5766 FTGTTFGGIVAN
+5766 FTGTTFGGIIAN

-5793 VSETPGGSAIQLTT
+5793 VSETSGGNAVQLTT
-5807 DFGSMIGITN
+5807 SSGSMIGITN
-5817 PPTVAPISGVDNL
+5817 PPTVANITGIDNL
-5830 ITAPITVGITST
+5830 IVASITVGITSVSST
-5842 TITTNVVTCS
+5842 GNVVTCS
-5852 STIGFSPGQPI
+5852 STTGFSTNQHVL
-5863 MFKRSNP
+5863 FKRSNP
-5870 ATPYGNILCDGTVY
+5870 ATQYGNILCDGTVY
-5884 FIKTVVNGFDF
+5884 FISTVLSGTDF
-5895 TISETPSGPVM
+5895 TISETSGGVEFDPG
-5906 VQVTTSGAILAEVSG
+5906 TTSGAILAEVGG
-5921 NPAVSITT
+5921 NPAVSVTT
-5929 GVPHNLAEND
+5929 GIAHNLVEND
-5939 IVRIDGTLG
+5939 IVRIDGTTG
-5948 SVQLNNNTYYAKII
+5948 STQLNNNTYYAKIVT
-5962 SATQIALY
+5962 ATEIALY
-5970 NSAYDPT
+5970 NSPYDPT
-5977 ANAINDPVTIVSTWT
+5977 ANAINDPVTVVSTWT

-6007 TLATATTASNDRITV
+6007 TGATATTASTDNITV

-6031 TPIIFT
+6031 TPIIFS

-6072 IGALNNN
+6072 IGARNNN

-6088 VGTGTGTATAI
+6088 VGTGTGIATAI

-6134 QWEQGNVDRLWVTI
+6134 QWEQANVDRLWVTV

-6217 TETLQDTDDTIY
+6217 TEILQNTDDTIY

-6243 ETAPAEIDGIISIG
+6243 EVAPAQVDGIISIG
-6257 LEGDKQAI
+6257 LEGDKRAI
-6265 CQVIVYNNDT
+6265 CQVIVYNNST
-6275 TQTVDPADYYIAVEA
+6275 SQTVNPANYYIAIEA
-6290 TAPILKITGGVS
+6290 TAPILKITGGVTVTNS
-6302 GGELLTITVI
+6302 LTITVI
-6312 LGNLIYVNGEQIGF
+6312 IGNLIYVNGEQIGF
-6326 TTVNFDTNTVTGL
+6326 TTVNFDTNTITGL

-6361 LSSNKLPTVYNALTW
+6361 LSSNKLPNVYNAVTW

-6382 LVDGDPLQISTTFS
+6382 LVDGDPLQISTTVS

>member
-166 YNISSDVNPAG
+166 YNISSDVNPGG

-201 WIQGKPGI
+201 WIQGKPGV
-209 TGYDPQQLNLQTRDV
+209 TGYDPQQLNVQTRDV

-233 TGVVIFTVPYKNAQD
+233 AGVVIFTVPFKDAQD

-297 VVDEQGFTSKFYDTT
+297 VVNEQGFVSKFYDST
-312 LFDEDG
+312 LYDEDG
-318 GASYTPPG
+318 GLPGYTPPG

-334 EGGFYTDVSATFYT
+334 EGGFYTDTSATFYT

-361 LVPASNIPTNEKIT
+361 LVPSGSIPTNEKIT

-388 RNTSGSIN
+388 RNISGSIN

-509 YDIGNYDST
+509 YDIGNYDTT

-568 ATQDNKAKRPIIEFY
+568 ATQENKAKRPIIEFY
-583 PNLRLFNNGVVGK
+583 PNLRLFNNGVVGA

-621 DVETYTAYTATIAGV
+621 DVETYTAYTATINGV

-678 TSTLTLTVTW
+678 TTTLTLTVSW
-688 DTSTTIPATTG
+688 DDSTTIPATIN
-699 SSLVANDLSND
+699 SSLVANDISND
-710 NYSLYDGA
+710 NYALYDGA

-723 ADTNENVRNKIY
+723 VDTNENVRNKIY

-746 TPVIT
+746 TPIIT
-751 LTEASDGLVLP
+751 LTEAENGLVLP

-769 KGYNNEGKDFYFD
+769 KGYNNQGKDFYFD

-807 GISFGNTDVYVGTS
+807 GISFGDTDVYVGTS

-827 FSYGIGSGIKDIVL
+827 FSYGVGSGIKDIVL

-862 NSETFNYV
+862 NSATFNYV
-870 SGTNPITQKVNTG
+870 SGTTPINQKVNTG

-912 FSFNYVASEATTT
+912 FSFDYIGGSGVST
-925 YTCDIAASTNTVWPN
+925 YTCDIAAETNTVWPN

-955 TFTITDNTTVVN
+955 TFTITDNSTIVN
-967 FTVPNPLIDTV
+967 FTVPDPLIDTV

-1031 TGDVFGSNNYRD
+1031 TGVVFGSNNYRD

-1152 DTSIYPLTRIYNFD
+1152 DTSIYPLTRIYDFD

-1177 TTTVDNFTS
+1177 TSTVDNFTS

-1211 SAGDIVTIKEYNQT
+1211 APGDIVTIKEYNQT

-1241 SFIPG
+1241 SFVPG

-1272 EYIDGNL
+1272 EYINGRL

-1294 YNNLKLTDIVPITEY
+1294 YNNLKLTDIVPVTEY
-1309 DVIPGFFRTTNYSY
+1309 DVIPGFFRTTDYSY

-1349 YQPNDQFSY
+1349 YQPNNQFSY
-1358 NYTQSGNRINGQP
+1358 NYTQSGNRINGLP

-1381 EYFYDTSTPN
+1381 EYFYDTSTPD

-1396 MIGFT
+1396 MIGFAN
-1401 SQPTWWT
+1401 QPSWWT
-1408 DRYGAAPYTSD
+1408 NRYGVAPYTSD

-1442 EFIREELLNVIPVD
+1442 EFIREELLSVIPVD
-1456 GAGNLLSPF
+1456 SAGNLLSPF

-1478 NEWAVGDVGP
+1478 NDWVVGDVGS
-1488 VEYSYRKSSS
+1488 VEFSYRRSSS

-1513 QFFNLGF
+1513 KFFNLGF

-1546 VAIYGNGTA
+1546 VAIYGFGTP

-1569 VGINATQNITDLFDN
+1569 VGVNATQNITDLFDN

-1600 LLGFYVE
+1600 LLGFYIE

-1640 SGVVVQSTNAG
+1640 SGVVVQSTSAG
-1651 WKVFGNSQD
+1651 WKIFGNSQD

-1678 TVGNISVQLANDYTE
+1678 TVGNTTVQLANDYTD
-1693 NKTNIVPYGTEFLD
+1693 NKTNIIPYGTEFLD
-1707 LQSLSQFIANYGRYL
+1707 VQSLSQFIASYGQYL

-1743 VTELLYWAQSGWE
+1743 VTELLYWTQSGWG

-1763 NPAANLI
+1763 NPSANLI

-1777 IVQPLTLQRQNFI
+1777 VVQPLTLQRQNFI
-1790 LNQNFYPIQSN
+1790 LNQNFYPIQN
-1801 ELSVTRD
+1801 TDLSVTRD
-1808 STFFSATPLNEGDT
+1808 STLFSATPLNEGDT

-1841 VTVFNDV
+1841 VTVFNDI
-1848 LYNLVTGLRQNRIL
+1848 LYNLTTGLRQNRIL

-1884 NNIEEWSTNQ
+1884 DNIEEWNTNQ

-1900 IVKYKNKYWFAL
+1900 IVKYKNRYWFAL
-1912 KVLNAKEIFE
+1912 QVLNAKEIFE

-1945 SYEATLFY
+1945 SYESTLFY
-1953 DTNKTNLD
+1953 DTNKSNLD

-2077 YSVFNYGRPINNP
+2077 YSVFNYGRPINNA
-2090 NVLPTL
+2090 NVLPTV

-2113 NDVKISSY
+2113 NDIKISSY
-2121 YYNGLNTATTPLSH
+2121 FYNGLNTATTPLSQ

-2187 PFAIINFNSNIDGY
+2187 PFAIVNFNSNIDGY
-2201 RIVATVVDPFRVT
+2201 RIAATIVDTFRVT
-2214 ILLSLSS
+2214 ILLNLLP

-2313 GVAYRYSYSSVFDS
+2313 GVAYRYSYSPVFDS

-2337 ISFGS
+2337 MSFGS
-2342 TIAYSD
+2342 TITYTD

-2379 LQEVQVIESPD
+2379 LQEYQVITAPST
-2390 DDSVTNWGSS
+2390 VTNWGSS
-2400 IALSGDQN
+2400 IAMSGDQN

-2424 KSDLTTLYEL
+2424 KSALTSLYEL
-2434 SDTITVAGLS
+2434 SETITVAGLS
-2444 AGDSFGYSIATNY
+2444 AGDNFGYSIATNY

-2487 TFEAPFTSSPFA
+2487 TFEAPYTSLPFV

-2508 PITTPVTV
+2508 PTTTTLGTSTSNAI

-2523 DRFTCTDSSVLTVGY
+2523 DRFTCTDSSVLTVGD

-2559 AKPSGTTFTVSTERG
+2559 SIPTSTTFTVSTTRG
-2574 GSTLQLITDT
+2574 GSVLQLTT
-2584 GSMSAV
+2584 ASGTMTAV
-2590 QQTEPIFVSVNGT
+2590 QQTEPLFVSVNGT
-2603 LIDDNEYG
+2603 LIADNTYAIIG
-2611 VVGTNINVYQSLTA
+2611 STLNVYQDLTA

-2655 GYSLDVDTYANELLI
+2655 GYSLDVDNYANELLI

-2676 NSQNAEGAVYRYTYG
+2676 NSQNEEGAVYRYTYG

-2701 TECNVTAATTILV
+2701 TECNVTSATTILV

-2720 IPAGNATAAANA
+2720 IPAGNATSAANA
-2732 ITSANITNVTAS
+2732 IVSANITNVTAS

-2879 YAQSVNALN
+2879 YAQSINALN

-2929 SSGESDWI
+2929 STGEADWT

-2947 TDAIQNVQLYSV
+2947 TEAIQNVQLYSV

-2982 RENLDIVSN
+2982 RENLDIISN
-2991 TDPANYN
+2991 SDPANYN
-2998 SPDATNKGST
+2998 APNASNTGST

-3052 KVYSWVTSDVEP
+3052 KVYSWVTSDVIP
-3064 IVYQGPGTPRSID
+3064 ILYQGPGTPRSID

-3103 IVFNQIGKTLSDT
+3103 LVFTQIGKTLSDT

-3369 IQFSSSLWDYAEA
+3369 IQFKSSLWDYAEA

-3411 NEELPSNLL
+3411 NEELPSSLL
-3420 LFRNKSLILMFNYI
+3420 LYRNESLILMFNYI

-3468 FQSDNQEFLA
+3468 FQSDNQEFLS

-3499 GTNVYEGEIT
+3499 GTNIYEGEIT

-3739 LIQYYVGTDTTAVG
+3739 LIQYYVGTNTTAVG

-3762 LAVLENTPFYV
+3762 LAVLENIPFYV

-3808 ASCVSTSLPTRENI
+3808 ASCVSTSIPVRENI

-3865 LEQTQPPVNDIL
+3865 LEQTQPPVDDIL

-3886 IQDITN
+3886 IQDIAN

-3899 SFIRQVGETVAANDA
+3899 LFVRSVGETVAANDA

-3943 AVGPVITNNTTY
+3943 AVGSVITNNTTY
-3955 YVAEVINES
+3955 YVADVINES
-3964 DFSISTTVSGSVLPL
+3964 DFSISTTVGGSVLPL
-3979 TDYTV
+3979 TNYTI

-3991 YAGEV
+3991 YVGEV

-4032 GTSGFYVGLPVY
+4032 GTSGFYIGLPVY

-4082 ATNTTVT
+4082 ATDTFVT
-4089 TNLVTVGSTLEL
+4089 NNLVTVGSTLEL

-4113 FGGLVAGQIYYV
+4113 FGNLLAGQIYYV

-4143 VTTLSTATG
+4143 IVTQSNASG

-4186 GQLFTFYPTVASVG
+4186 GQLFTFYPTL
-4200 TGVSGTNGNLVT
+4200 TLDDTPYIGVTGTNGNLVI
-4212 RDTVAATSNGDYLY
+4212 RDTVASTSNGDYLY

-4307 VALVTYFINSYDL
+4307 EALVTYFINSYDL

-4326 ITDTIGG
+4326 ITDTVGG

-4374 VFTQDPISS
+4374 IFTQDPDTSS
-4383 PTFNVGKKL
+4383 PPTFNVGKKL
-4392 GGYTIDIVNPGSGY
+4392 GGYIIDIVNQGSGY

-4426 DLVLT
+4426 DLIVT
-4431 VSGIDVIV
+4431 VNGIDVIV
-4439 ANTNP
+4439 ANANP

-4487 ANPLLNVPVNGLVL
+4487 ANPLLTVPVDGLVL

-4538 DNEFIIGKWELLNSG
+4538 DTDFIIGKWELLNSG

-4692 VFTTAGGAFTPYD
+4692 VFTTAGGAFTPY
-4705 ATPYSINNYDSTLL
+4705 AINNYDSTLL

-4732 NAIWIAVGENIVLST
+4732 GNVWIAVGENIVLST
-4747 DTFSWAQVDTFT
+4747 DTFSWAQVDSFT

-4788 IISGSTQG
+4788 IISGTTQG

-4810 TLPIVSYKGFNGVTS
+4810 TLPVVSYKGFNGVTS
-4825 SSSMIVAVGEDGV
+4825 NGSIIVAVGDDGV

-4845 TNWFGLNESNI
+4845 TNWSGLNESNI
-4856 ISVNASTNVINV
+4856 VSVNSSTNVINV

-4876 GNTVRFTQSF
+4876 GDTVRFTQSF
-4886 NVISSGTTYYV
+4886 NVISSGTSYTISAIP
-4897 VDVTSSTQLKVSTT
+4897 SSTQVELTSVTLTGTSPST
-4911 SGGSPITLNAT
+4911 
-4922 NPPSTTFMYI
+4922 TTFMYI
-4932 YPTGPTLN
+4932 YPTGATLN

-4950 AVGNTGT
+4950 AVGNAGT

-4965 TWTIKTSGTTKD
+4965 AWTDVSAPLVTTEN

-4991 VVGDDNAIITSTN
+4991 VVGDNNAIITSTN
-5004 NGNTWI
+5004 NGNTWT

-5017 APTVYDVQGDA
+5017 DPTVYDVQGDA

-5041 VVSDNLTMIVTTRP
+5041 VVTDNLTMIVTTRP

-5068 YNVVSTEI
+5068 YNVVSTEF
-5076 VPDSGQTEFSFEG
+5076 VPESGQLIFSFEG
-5089 VVENP
+5089 IVENP
-5094 ANISLF
+5094 ANMSLF

-5119 VNKVVT
+5119 VNKVIT
-5125 IGTALAVDH
+5125 IDTALVANH
-5134 TLRLDVYEVGNGNQL
+5134 TLCVDLYEIGNGNQL

-5160 DNISTGF
+5160 DNESTGF

-5176 SADRFNGSGV
+5176 SANRFNGSGV
-5186 IRPNTDPK
+5186 IRPTTDPK
-5194 SVNAIETDA
+5194 FVNAIETDA
-5203 IDNGIVCESVDY
+5203 LDNGIVCESVDY
-5215 FAVNAPITFQGAVF
+5215 FTVNAPITFQGDVF
-5229 GGIVSGTTY
+5229 GGIVAETNY

-5250 TISASVS
+5250 TVSASVS
-5257 GGIAGPTFDVTSAT
+5257 GGIAGPTFVVTSDT
-5271 GIMLVN
+5271 GTMLVN
-5277 IQSTNGLVWTDP
+5277 IQSTNGLVWADP

-5306 SETNSGT
+5306 SETKSST
-5313 NTIVVNSTDH
+5313 NTVVVNTTDH
-5323 YEVGDTIV
+5323 YDVGDTIV
-5331 FSDAIDTGS
+5331 FSDAIDTGT
-5340 FVSSGL
+5340 FTTSGL
-5346 IAQQQYYITSIV
+5346 TAQQQYYITSIT
-5358 GNEFTVSLT
+5358 GNEFTVSLAP
-5367 SSGTNVTLANA
+5367 SGTNVTLADA

-5383 CVTND
+5383 CITND

-5416 LSVFGETAPVQYGYT
+5416 LSVFGETAPIQYGYT
-5431 VPEVELFELTTAVTE
+5431 VPEVEIFNSAGITE
-5446 FTLSNYVG
+5446 FTLANYVG

-5463 EHNGRRLVETSDY
+5463 EYNGLRRVETSDY
-5476 TIDFNTETLSLNFG
+5476 TIDFNTQTLNLNFIPAAN
-5490 TSAGDTVAVTSYNLT
+5490 STVAVTSYNLT

-5518 SGSTTNSFFIGST
+5518 SGSTTNSFYIGST
-5531 THTPGYDAN
+5531 THTPGYDAE
-5540 ITAGQF
+5540 
-5546 LVGSEYVITKVGTTD
+5546 LVVGELIIGTEYVI
-5561 FTLIG
+5561 
-5566 STQINAGSFVIG
+5566 
-5578 TSYTIDG
+5578 ID
-5585 LGTTD
+5585 LGTT
-5590 FTLIGATQVAA
+5590 TQ
-5601 GSFVIGNVYI
+5601 
-5611 INSIGTTDFTLI
+5611 TDW
-5623 GASSN
+5623 N
-5628 TIGLEFV
+5628 TIAGTSAIV
-5635 ATGVGTGTGTALNN
+5635 YVVGDVITCADAGVGMGD
-5649 IFVATGIGSGTGTSL
+5649 GIV
-5664 ESLFTASGAG
+5664 
-5674 TGTGTAAIGFDGG
+5674 AIGWGE
-5687 VITTAGSFTIG
+5687 TW
-5698 ATYEILTV
+5698 
-5706 GTTNFTLIGSVDNN
+5706 
-5720 VGTMFTATGVGTGT
+5720 
-5734 GTAGTGLYSPG
+5734 SPG
-5745 PDYLTLSS
+5745 PDFLTLSS
-5753 GNTNSLNINDAIT
+5753 GTTALLNINDAIT

-5793 VSETPGGSAIQLTT
+5793 VSETPGGNAVQLTT
-5807 DFGSMIGITN
+5807 SSGSMIGITN
-5817 PPTVAPISGVDNL
+5817 PPTVANITGIDNL
-5830 ITAPITVGITST
+5830 IVAPITVGITSVSST
-5842 TITTNVVTCS
+5842 GNVVTCS
-5852 STIGFSPGQPI
+5852 STTGFSTNQHVL
-5863 MFKRSNP
+5863 FKRSNP
-5870 ATPYGNILCDGTVY
+5870 ATQYGNILCDGTVY
-5884 FIKTVVNGFDF
+5884 FISTVLSGTDF
-5895 TISETPSGPVM
+5895 TISETSGGVEFDPG
-5906 VQVTTSGAILAEVSG
+5906 TTSGAILAEVGG
-5921 NPAVSITT
+5921 NPAVSVTT
-5929 GVPHNLAEND
+5929 GIAHNLVEND
-5939 IVRIDGTLG
+5939 IVRIDGTTG
-5948 SVQLNNNTYYAKII
+5948 STQLNNNTYYAKIVT
-5962 SATQIALY
+5962 ATEIALY
-5970 NSAYDPT
+5970 NSPYDPT

-6007 TLATATTASNDRITV
+6007 TGATATTASTDNITV

-6031 TPIIFT
+6031 TPIIFS

-6052 SFTEGNT
+6052 AFIPGNT

-6065 GTTDFTL
+6065 GTTNFTL

-6088 VGTGTGTATAI
+6088 VGTGTGIATAI

-6134 QWEQGNVDRLWVTI
+6134 QWEQANVDRLWVTV

-6171 VEPGDVVIITSMI
+6171 VVPGDIVIITSMI

-6217 TETLQDTDDTIY
+6217 TEILQNTDDTIY

-6243 ETAPAEIDGIISIG
+6243 EVAPAQVDGIISIG
-6257 LEGDKQAI
+6257 LEGDKRAI
-6265 CQVIVYNNDT
+6265 CQVIVYNNST
-6275 TQTVDPADYYIAVEA
+6275 SLTVNPANYYIAIEA
-6290 TAPILKITGGVS
+6290 TAPILKITGGVTATNS
-6302 GGELLTITVI
+6302 LTITVI
-6312 LGNLIYVNGEQIGF
+6312 IGNLIYVNGEQIGF
-6326 TTVNFDTNTVTGL
+6326 TTVNFDTNTITGL

-6361 LSSNKLPTVYNALTW
+6361 LSSNKLPNVYNAVTW

-6382 LVDGDPLQISTTFS
+6382 LVDGDPLQISTTVS

>member
-166 YNISSDVNPAG
+166 YNISSDVNPGG

-201 WIQGKPGI
+201 WIQGKPGV
-209 TGYDPQQLNLQTRDV
+209 TGYDPQQLNVQTRDV
-224 LGVENNGTT
+224 LGVENNGTNA
-233 TGVVIFTVPYKNAQD
+233 GVVIFTVPFKDAQD

-269 NGQLLSDVG
+269 NGQLLSTVG

-297 VVDEQGFTSKFYDTT
+297 VVNEQGFTSKFYDTT

-441 QQYTS
+441 TQYTS

-496 FTEGAYT
+496 FTEGTYT

-583 PNLRLFNNGVVGK
+583 PNLRLFNNGVVGA

-615 QENYWP
+615 QEEYWP
-621 DVETYTAYTATIAGV
+621 DVEVYTDYTATIAGV

-649 VTGTFQVGQYI
+649 VTGTLQVGQYI

-678 TSTLTLTVTW
+678 TTTLTLTVTW

-735 VVRFSDIQGTG
+735 IVRFSDIQGTG
-746 TPVIT
+746 TQVIT
-751 LTEASDGLVLP
+751 LTEAENGLVLP

-769 KGYNNEGKDFYFD
+769 KGYNNQGKDFYFD
-782 GIEWLIAQQK
+782 GIEWLLAQQK

-807 GISFGNTDVYVGTS
+807 GISFGDTDVYVGTS

-862 NSETFNYV
+862 NSATFNYV
-870 SGTNPITQKVNTG
+870 SGTTPITQKVNTG

-912 FSFNYVASEATTT
+912 FSFDYVASESTTT
-925 YTCDIAASTNTVWPN
+925 YTCDIAAATNTVWPN

-955 TFTITDNTTVVN
+955 TFTITDNSTIVN

-978 VEITLLSDQVSPTAY
+978 VEITLLSDQVSTTAY

-1083 QQYITFRS
+1083 QQYITFKS
-1091 LLVYTIDRTEY
+1091 LLVYTIDKTEY
-1102 NIYQT
+1102 SVYQT

-1121 NKTESEPFFWSDMLP
+1121 NKTESESFFWSDMLP

-1152 DTSIYPLTRIYNFD
+1152 DTSIYPLTRIYDFD

-1186 TQQLIVNQDYTVST
+1186 TQQLITNQDYTVST

-1211 SAGDIVTIKEYNQT
+1211 SPGDIVTIKEYNQT

-1272 EYIDGNL
+1272 EYINGNL

-1284 QALLEFESRV
+1284 QALLEFETRV
-1294 YNNLKLTDIVPITEY
+1294 YNNLKLTDVVPITEY

-1323 DEVLQIYSQYF
+1323 DEILQIYSPYF

-1349 YQPNDQFSY
+1349 YQPNNQFSY
-1358 NYTQSGNRINGQP
+1358 NYTQSGNRINNQP

-1391 TTPWE
+1391 STPWE

-1442 EFIREELLNVIPVD
+1442 EFIREELLTVIPVD

-1546 VAIYGNGTA
+1546 VAIYGNGTP
-1555 KTSYINWIVDYEKQ
+1555 KTSYVNWIVDYEKQ

-1625 SVVLYDNVPITTVIY
+1625 SVVLYDNIPITTLIY

-1693 NKTNIVPYGTEFLD
+1693 TKTNIVPYGTEFFD
-1707 LQSLSQFIANYGRYL
+1707 LQSLSQFIASYGRYL
-1722 LTQGVLFDQI
+1722 LTQGILFDQI

-1808 STFFSATPLNEGDT
+1808 STFFSAKPLNEGDT

-1848 LYNLVTGLRQNRIL
+1848 LYNLTTGLRQNRIL

-1884 NNIEEWSTNQ
+1884 DNIEEWSPNQ

-1953 DTNKTNLD
+1953 DTNKSNLD

-2001 GTRIAANSFKGLNLP
+2001 GTRNATNAFKGLNLP

-2050 NQLTGNPSIVGLTTG
+2050 SQLTGNPSIVGLTTG

-2077 YSVFNYGRPINNP
+2077 YSVFNYGRPINNA
-2090 NVLPTL
+2090 NVLPTV

-2121 YYNGLNTATTPLSH
+2121 YYNGLNTATTPLSQ

-2214 ILLSLSS
+2214 ILLSLSP

-2298 AQTSNLGYLISDAET
+2298 AQTSNLGYLITDADN
-2313 GVAYRYSYSSVFDS
+2313 GVAYRYSYSPVFDS
-2327 YSIVQTITEG
+2327 YSIVQTITEDV
-2337 ISFGS
+2337 SFGS
-2342 TIAYSD
+2342 TIAYTD

-2369 DLVINNLLNE
+2369 DLVINNLVNE

-2424 KSDLTTLYEL
+2424 KSALTTLYEL

-2444 AGDSFGYSIATNY
+2444 AGDNFGYSLATNY

-2479 YSFERLVQ
+2479 YTFERLVQ
-2487 TFEAPFTSSPFA
+2487 TFEAPYNSSPFA

-2508 PITTPVTV
+2508 PTTVIQTATATSSATDRITV
-2516 TDTNAGT
+2516 TSSTGFEVGDPVIFTTVTNAGNFAIGATYTITFAGTT
-2523 DRFTCTDSSVLTVGY
+2523 DFTLIGAANNNVGTTFVATG
-2538 PIVFTGT
+2538 IGSGTGT
-2545 VFGGVSLNTVYYVL
+2545 ANSSGLLSSGIISSNVVYYVYD
-2559 AKPSGTTFTVSTERG
+2559 KPSVTTFRIATSRDAI
-2574 GSTLQLITDT
+2574 SPIDLDNAS
-2584 GSMSAV
+2584 GSMTAIV
-2590 QQTEPIFVSVNGT
+2590 QVEPIFVSVNGT
-2603 LIDDNEYG
+2603 LIADNNYAIAG
-2611 VVGTNINVYQSLTA
+2611 STINVYQSLTA

-2701 TECNVTAATTILV
+2701 SECNVTAATTILV
-2714 NGYAVN
+2714 NGYAVA
-2720 IPAGNATAAANA
+2720 IPAGNATTTANA

-2759 AFINAKLTVSV
+2759 AFVNAKLTVSV

-2991 TDPANYN
+2991 SDPANYN
-2998 SPDATNKGST
+2998 APNASNTGST

-3064 IVYQGPGTPRSID
+3064 IAYQGPGTPRSID

-3089 ALVPVYYYWVRNTN
+3089 SLVPVYYYWVRNTN

-3143 YNCGSNIN
+3143 YNCVSNIN
-3151 ATDTA
+3151 NTDTA

-3193 DTVVPES
+3193 DTLVPES

-3420 LFRNKSLILMFNYI
+3420 LFRNKSLILMFQYI

-3455 VAHTIRELLPLEV
+3455 VGHTIRELLPLEV

-3499 GTNVYEGEIT
+3499 GTDVYEGEIT

-3530 YANPSSINQYLP
+3530 YANPSGINQYLP

-3582 ISMVVDN
+3582 TSMVVDN

-3600 IGEEEIAYSSVDRA
+3600 IGTEEIAYSSVDRA

-3706 RIDPSEIVTFAS
+3706 QIDPSEIVTFAS
-3718 TDVDVLTNTITL
+3718 TDVDLLTNTITL

-3739 LIQYYVGTDTTAVG
+3739 LIQYYIGTDTTAVG

-3762 LAVLENTPFYV
+3762 LAVLENSPFYV
-3773 VALYTSYANALQD
+3773 VALYTNYADALRD
-3786 HDRVVLTNT
+3786 HNRVVLTST

-3808 ASCVSTSLPTRENI
+3808 ASCVSTSAPIRENI

-3865 LEQTQPPVNDIL
+3865 LEQTQPPVDDIL

-3936 MPVKFVG
+3936 MPIKFTG

-3955 YVAEVINES
+3955 YVADVINES

-3984 TAAGLSC
+3984 TAAGMSC
-3991 YAGEV
+3991 YVGEV
-3996 TNTAI
+3996 TNTAV

-4101 SVNDPIIFTGTM
+4101 SVNDPIIFTGTV

-4125 ASIYNGTQITLS
+4125 ASIFNGTQITLS
-4137 STINGP
+4137 TIINGP

-4255 DTYYVVSNGAL
+4255 TTYYVVSSSAL

-4326 ITDTIGG
+4326 ITDTLGG

-4347 TADNPYIT
+4347 TADDPYIT
-4355 LTDTLGDP
+4355 LSTSSGGSVEPITV
-4363 AIGLTDEILET
+4363 DEILEVT
-4374 VFTQDPISS
+4374 FTQDPDTSS
-4383 PTFNVGKKL
+4383 PPTFNVGKKL
-4392 GGYTIDIVNPGSGY
+4392 GGYTIDIVNQGSGY

-4412 TISGTDLGGTSPLN
+4412 TISGADLGGTSPLN

-4431 VSGIDVIV
+4431 VNGIDVIT
-4439 ANTNP
+4439 ANANP
-4444 NYDFLLPVESD
+4444 NYDFLLPIESD

-4472 QYYLKVISATQCEVY
+4472 QYYLKVISATECEVY
-4487 ANPLLNVPVNGLVL
+4487 ANPLLTVPVDGLVL

-4705 ATPYSINNYDSTLL
+4705 TTPYSINNYDSTLL

-4747 DTFSWAQVDTFT
+4747 DTFSWSQVDSFT

-4764 NLNSVTYVNIPSYV
+4764 NLNGVTYVNIPSYV

-4804 DGYVWT
+4804 NGYVWT
-4810 TLPIVSYKGFNGVTS
+4810 TLPVVSYKGFNGVTS
-4825 SSSMIVAVGEDGV
+4825 NGSMIVAVGEDGV

-4845 TNWFGLNESNI
+4845 TNWSGLNESTI
-4856 ISVNASTNVINV
+4856 VSVNSSTNVINV
-4868 GSTTGFQV
+4868 GSTTGFQI
-4876 GNTVRFTQSF
+4876 GDQVRFTQSF
-4886 NVISSGTTYYV
+4886 NVISSSTTYFV
-4897 VDVTSSTQLKVSTT
+4897 VDVTSSTQIQVSTT
-4911 SGGSPITLNAT
+4911 SGGSPITLNGT

-4932 YPTGPTLN
+4932 YPTGATLN

-4957 IKTSSDGY
+4957 IRTSSDGY
-4965 TWTIKTSGTTKD
+4965 TWVTKTSGTTKD
-4977 LNGITYNSIDGEWI
+4977 LNGVTYNSDLGEWI

-5004 NGNTWI
+5004 NGNTWT

-5041 VVSDNLTMIVTTRP
+5041 VVTDNLTMVVTTRP
-5055 GTDWDTSIYGHAG
+5055 GTDWDAAIYGHVG

-5094 ANISLF
+5094 ANMSLF

-5125 IGTALAVDH
+5125 IGTALSVDH
-5134 TLRLDVYEVGNGNQL
+5134 TLRLDLYEVGNGNQL

-5160 DNISTGF
+5160 DNESTGF

-5176 SADRFNGSGV
+5176 SANRFNGSG
-5186 IRPNTDPK
+5186 IMRPNTDPK

-5203 IDNGIVCESVDY
+5203 LDNGIVCESVDY

-5271 GIMLVN
+5271 GTMLVN

-5289 ILIHNGTN
+5289 VVVHNGTE

-5306 SETNSGT
+5306 SETKSGT
-5313 NTIVVNSTDH
+5313 NKVVVNSTDH
-5323 YEVGDTIV
+5323 YDVGDTVV
-5331 FSDAIDTGS
+5331 FSDAIEIGS
-5340 FVSSGL
+5340 FASCGL
-5346 IAQQQYYITSIV
+5346 TAHQQYYITSIT
-5358 GNEFTVSLT
+5358 GFEFTISLT
-5367 SSGTNVTLANA
+5367 LGGPSVILADA

-5383 CVTND
+5383 CITND
-5388 YAIAIADEGIT
+5388 YAITIADVGT
-5399 AKIVFA
+5399 SAKMVFA
-5405 NQYTQANDFVV
+5405 NQYDQTNDFVV
-5416 LSVFGETAPVQYGYT
+5416 LSVFGETAPIQYGYSL
-5431 VPEVELFELTTAVTE
+5431 PEVELFNLNTAVTE

-5463 EHNGRRLVETSDY
+5463 EYNGLRLVETSDY
-5476 TIDFNTETLSLNFG
+5476 TIDFNTEILSLNFG

-5531 THTPGYDAN
+5531 THTPGYDAEL
-5540 ITAGQF
+5540 I
-5546 LVGSEYVITKVGTTD
+5546 VGELIVGTDYVITD
-5561 FTLIG
+5561 
-5566 STQINAGSFVIG
+5566 
-5578 TSYTIDG
+5578 
-5585 LGTTD
+5585 LGTT
-5590 FTLIGATQVAA
+5590 TQ
-5601 GSFVIGNVYI
+5601 
-5611 INSIGTTDFTLI
+5611 TDW
-5623 GASSN
+5623 N
-5628 TIGLEFV
+5628 TIAGTSAIV
-5635 ATGVGTGTGTALNN
+5635 YVVGDVITCADSGVGMGDG
-5649 IFVATGIGSGTGTSL
+5649 VV
-5664 ESLFTASGAG
+5664 
-5674 TGTGTAAIGFDGG
+5674 AIGWGE
-5687 VITTAGSFTIG
+5687 TW
-5698 ATYEILTV
+5698 
-5706 GTTNFTLIGSVDNN
+5706 
-5720 VGTMFTATGVGTGT
+5720 
-5734 GTAGTGLYSPG
+5734 SPG

-5793 VSETPGGSAIQLTT
+5793 VSETPGGPAIQLTT

-5830 ITAPITVGITST
+5830 ITAPITVGITGT

-5852 STIGFSPGQPI
+5852 STTGFSPGQPI

-5939 IVRIDGTLG
+5939 IVRIDGTNG
-5948 SVQLNNNTYYAKII
+5948 STQLNNNTYYAKII

-6052 SFTEGNT
+6052 SFTPGNT

-6088 VGTGTGTATAI
+6088 VGTGTGIATAI

-6202 VPSVYRANSLTRTWL
+6202 VPSVYRANTLTRTWL

-6265 CQVIVYNNDT
+6265 CQVIVYNNT
-6275 TQTVDPADYYIAVEA
+6275 TSLTVNPTNYYIAIEA
-6290 TAPILKITGGVS
+6290 TAPILKITGGVTATNS
-6302 GGELLTITVI
+6302 LTITVI

-6326 TTVNFDTNTVTGL
+6326 TTVDFDTNTVTGL

-6350 FIPKYSEVYGI
+6350 VIPKYSEVYGI

>member
-1 MAARIRTLNFLPE
+1 M
-14 IFQTPTN
+14 
-21 SQFLGATL
+21 
-29 DQIVDQPNTMRIE
+29 
-42 GYIGSKFGYGINAK
+42 
-56 DNYVVEPTKVR
+56 
-67 RDYQL
+67 
-72 DPGVVFTKTNTNTA
+72 
-86 KDFISYPGIID
+86 
-97 ALKLEGALT
+97 
-106 DNNDRLF
+106 
-113 NSEFYSWDSFTNLDK
+113 
-128 IINFN
+128 
-133 QYYWLPTGAPSVNI
+133 
-147 STDIVYTATDYTVR
+147 
-161 SLPNG
+161 
-166 YNISSDVNPAG
+166 
-177 TTNPTLTL
+177 
-185 IRGGTYTFTV
+185 
-195 NQPTEF
+195 
-201 WIQGKPGI
+201 
-209 TGYDPQQLNLQTRDV
+209 
-224 LGVENNGTT
+224 
-233 TGVVIFTVPYKNAQD
+233 
-248 EYNFPGNNL
+248 
-257 VDVVSTTPFDQI
+257 
-269 NGQLLSDVG
+269 
-278 NIDGVTG
+278 
-285 LEGLTVMFYNTG
+285 
-297 VVDEQGFTSKFYDTT
+297 
-312 LFDEDG
+312 
-318 GASYTPPG
+318 
-326 TSADFNNF
+326 
-334 EGGFYTDVSATFYT
+334 
-348 ITYVGDPSDPVLR
+348 
-361 LVPASNIPTNEKIT
+361 
-375 ANYGTEWKARNFF
+375 
-388 RNTSGSIN
+388 
-396 LVPYLSAILD
+396 
-406 TLYYQDGTSAN
+406 
-417 KVGIIRLIESNS
+417 
-429 TNQIDITEILGQ
+429 
-441 QQYTS
+441 
-446 PNGVVF
+446 
-452 TNGLKVSFSGDI
+452 
-464 FPTSYKDGEYY
+464 
-475 VEGVGT
+475 
-481 AIELLNVADLITPEP
+481 
-496 FTEGAYT
+496 
-503 PFDSLP
+503 
-509 YDIGNYDST
+509 
-518 LYIPVYQDYITI
+518 
-530 ARNSIDKNAWSR
+530 
-542 SNRWFH
+542 
-548 IDVINA
+548 
-554 TATYNNNPAIATIY
+554 
-568 ATQDNKAKRPIIEFY
+568 
-583 PNLRLFNNGVVGK
+583 
-596 DPIDFFDDRTTD
+596 
-608 AFTLVAG
+608 
-615 QENYWP
+615 
-621 DVETYTAYTATIAGV
+621 
-636 TGTSTTITIAASD
+636 
-649 VTGTFQVGQYI
+649 
-660 SDTTNVL
+660 
-667 PRNTQITTITG
+667 
-678 TSTLTLTVTW
+678 
-688 DTSTTIPATTG
+688 
-699 SSLVANDLSND
+699 
-710 NYSLYDGA
+710 
-718 RIVFS
+718 
-723 ADTNENVRNKIY
+723 
-735 VVRFSDIQGTG
+735 
-746 TPVIT
+746 
-751 LTEASDGLVLP
+751 
-762 LECTFAF
+762 
-769 KGYNNEGKDFYFD
+769 
-782 GIEWLIAQQK
+782 
-792 TTVNQAP
+792 
-799 YFDIFDND
+799 
-807 GISFGNTDVYVGTS
+807 
-821 FAGNKL
+821 
-827 FSYGIGSGIKDIVL
+827 
-841 GFPLRYSA
+841 
-849 VNNVGDI
+849 
-856 SFDVPL
+856 
-862 NSETFNYV
+862 
-870 SGTNPITQKVNTG
+870 
-883 YVYNYTSGT
+883 
-892 TVVRQL
+892 
-898 GWQTAVAESRQYQI
+898 
-912 FSFNYVASEATTT
+912 
-925 YTCDIAASTNTVWPN
+925 
-940 IQVYVNNVLQDTSTY
+940 
-955 TFTITDNTTVVN
+955 
-967 FTVPNPLIDTV
+967 
-978 VEITLLSDQVSPTAY
+978 
-993 YQIPINLQNNP
+993 
-1004 FNDDVSV
+1004 
-1011 VNVGDIRGQYQSIFY
+1011 
-1026 NNPNT
+1026 
-1031 TGDVFGSNNYRD
+1031 
-1043 LGNLVPWG
+1043 
-1051 NKIIQNSA
+1051 
-1059 SLALPGSLLRSQ
+1059 
-1071 NNNLINSLQYNS
+1071 
-1083 QQYITFRS
+1083 
-1091 LLVYTIDRTEY
+1091 
-1102 NIYQT
+1102 
-1107 PATIL
+1107 
-1112 DDALDQITQ
+1112 
-1121 NKTESEPFFWSDMLP
+1121 
-1136 SKAAY
+1136 
-1141 ATNTYTFANSL
+1141 
-1152 DTSIYPLTRIYNFD
+1152 
-1166 TANYYGVLVYL
+1166 
-1177 TTTVDNFTS
+1177 
-1186 TQQLIVNQDYTVST
+1186 
-1200 DTPSL
+1200 
-1205 TITKDL
+1205 
-1211 SAGDIVTIKEYNQT
+1211 
-1225 FGSYVPNT
+1225 
-1233 PTKLGLYP
+1233 
-1241 SFIPG
+1241 
-1246 VVLDSNYS
+1246 
-1254 QPTYFI
+1254 
-1260 QGHDGSYTKLYG
+1260 
-1272 EYIDGNL
+1272 
-1279 VDFRD
+1279 
-1284 QALLEFESRV
+1284 
-1294 YNNLKLTDIVPITEY
+1294 
-1309 DVIPGFFRTTNYSY
+1309 
-1323 DEVLQIYSQYF
+1323 
-1334 LNWVGQNRIEYKKQF
+1334 
-1349 YQPNDQFSY
+1349 
-1358 NYTQSGNRINGQP
+1358 
-1371 IPQGFWRGIY
+1371 
-1381 EYFYDTSTPN
+1381 
-1391 TTPWE
+1391 
-1396 MIGFT
+1396 
-1401 SQPTWWT
+1401 
-1408 DRYGAAPYTSD
+1408 
-1419 NLVLWGDMAAGI
+1419 
-1431 NWNNGDPIVLP
+1431 
-1442 EFIREELLNVIPVD
+1442 
-1456 GAGNLLSPF
+1456 
-1465 DAVMGNYNFRTFR
+1465 
-1478 NEWAVGDVGP
+1478 
-1488 VEYSYRKSSS
+1488 
-1498 WPFDLMKILALTKPA
+1498 
-1513 QFFNLGF
+1513 
-1520 DVDNYKFSTEFNQY
+1520 
-1534 LVNNR
+1534 
-1539 SHLVISD
+1539 
-1546 VAIYGNGTA
+1546 
-1555 KTSYINWIVDYEKQ
+1555 
-1569 VGINATQNITDLFDN
+1569 
-1584 LDVRL
+1584 
-1589 IYRLAGFSDKS
+1589 
-1600 LLGFYVE
+1600 
-1607 KGTPNSRNASLLI
+1607 
-1620 PDESY
+1620 
-1625 SVVLYDNVPITTVIY
+1625 
-1640 SGVVVQSTNAG
+1640 
-1651 WKVFGNSQD
+1651 
-1660 TAYFTTVT
+1660 
-1668 PKINGNYNKV
+1668 
-1678 TVGNISVQLANDYTE
+1678 
-1693 NKTNIVPYGTEFLD
+1693 
-1707 LQSLSQFIANYGRYL
+1707 
-1722 LTQGVLFDQI
+1722 
-1732 ESGIDVNWRQM
+1732 
-1743 VTELLYWAQSGWE
+1743 
-1756 TGSLINL
+1756 
-1763 NPAANLI
+1763 
-1770 TINKDSH
+1770 
-1777 IVQPLTLQRQNFI
+1777 
-1790 LNQNFYPIQSN
+1790 
-1801 ELSVTRD
+1801 
-1808 STFFSATPLNEGDT
+1808 
-1822 VAYGQFNISNFEHG
+1822 
-1836 IVFDN
+1836 
-1841 VTVFNDV
+1841 
-1848 LYNLVTGLRQNRIL
+1848 
-1862 TRGTKSADWNGT
+1862 
-1874 IDAQGFILNQ
+1874 
-1884 NNIEEWSTNQ
+1884 
-1894 KYTRGS
+1894 
-1900 IVKYKNKYWFAL
+1900 
-1912 KVLNAKEIFE
+1912 
-1922 EQYWKETDY
+1922 
-1931 NEIQKGLLPNSSTR
+1931 
-1945 SYEATLFY
+1945 
-1953 DTNKTNLD
+1953 
-1961 QDSDLLSW
+1961 
-1969 SLIGYRPR
+1969 
-1977 DYLAL
+1977 
-1982 ADLTDITQVNV
+1982 
-1993 YKNLIKEK
+1993 
-2001 GTRIAANSFKGLNLP
+2001 
-2016 QGGIDYDVYENW
+2016 
-2028 AIKTG
+2028 
-2033 EFGGVL
+2033 
-2039 NNNFVDFRLNQ
+2039 
-2050 NQLTGNPSIVGLTTG
+2050 
-2065 VYTDGVEQEVPL
+2065 
-2077 YSVFNYGRPINNP
+2077 
-2090 NVLPTL
+2090 
-2096 PSDTPNRVFP
+2096 
-2106 DAGYTNF
+2106 
-2113 NDVKISSY
+2113 
-2121 YYNGLNTATTPLSH
+2121 
-2135 LYVNEYV
+2135 
-2142 WLADYNSTWQVYTP
+2142 
-2156 TSAGQVVGAI
+2156 
-2166 NNLNGTVTLQ
+2166 
-2176 FATPHNLTKYQ
+2176 
-2187 PFAIINFNSNIDGY
+2187 
-2201 RIVATVVDPFRVT
+2201 
-2214 ILLSLSS
+2214 
-2221 ALTTITGEGVAMKF
+2221 
-2235 SSQRV
+2235 
-2240 ATPSDINNLPLLD
+2240 
-2253 SEFVKNKVWV
+2253 
-2263 DENDDGSWA
+2263 
-2272 VYRKSLNYVYEDELL
+2272 
-2287 KTNSLTYGSAV
+2287 
-2298 AQTSNLGYLISDAET
+2298 
-2313 GVAYRYSYSSVFDS
+2313 
-2327 YSIVQTITEG
+2327 
-2337 ISFGS
+2337 
-2342 TIAYSD
+2342 
-2348 NLFVIS
+2348 
-2354 QPTGA
+2354 
-2359 AYTDRKVYIY
+2359 
-2369 DLVINNLLNE
+2369 
-2379 LQEVQVIESPD
+2379 
-2390 DDSVTNWGSS
+2390 
-2400 IALSGDQN
+2400 SGDQN

-2424 KSDLTTLYEL
+2424 KSALTSLYEF
-2434 SDTITVAGLS
+2434 SETITVAGLS

-2457 YGNIVAVSAP
+2457 YGNIIVASAP

-2487 TFEAPFTSSPFA
+2487 TFEAPFNSSPFA
-2499 PQTFSLIFT
+2499 PQIFSLIFT
-2508 PITTPVTV
+2508 PITTSVTV
-2516 TDTNAGT
+2516 TATNAGT
-2523 DRFTCTDSSVLTVGY
+2523 DRFTCADSSTLTVGD

-2559 AKPSGTTFTVSTERG
+2559 AKPSGTTFTVSTERS
-2574 GSTLQLITDT
+2574 GSILQLITDT
-2584 GSMSAV
+2584 GSMISV
-2590 QQTEPIFVSVNGT
+2590 QQSEPIFVSVNGT

-2625 GDIITVSGSEFVLTQ
+2625 GDIINVSGSEFVLTQ

-2655 GYSLDVDTYANELLI
+2655 GYSLDVDNYANELLI

-2676 NSQNAEGAVYRYTYG
+2676 NSQNEEGAVYRYTYG

-2714 NGYAVN
+2714 NGYAVT
-2720 IPAGNATAAANA
+2720 IPAGNASSAASA
-2732 ITSANITNVTAS
+2732 IASANITNVTAS

-2835 YDNDTLFDNNTTQFI
+2835 YDNDTLFDNNTTQFV

-2916 PGYDNGQVVIYNN
+2916 PGINYGQVVIYNN
-2929 SSGESDWI
+2929 SVGEADWT

-2991 TDPANYN
+2991 SDPANYN
-2998 SPDATNKGST
+2998 SPNASNSGST

-3052 KVYSWVTSDVEP
+3052 KVCSWITSDVVP
-3064 IVYQGPGTPRSID
+3064 ILYQGPGTPRSID
-3077 DYAIEYRLNSTG
+3077 DYAIEYKLNSTG

-3103 IVFNQIGKTLSDT
+3103 LVFTQIGKTLSDT

-3284 DNPNW
+3284 GNPNW

-3327 DLAPINAQLGLIVTV
+3327 DLATINAQLGLIVTV

-3348 LQETYVYDG
+3348 LQETYVFDG

-3397 TFPSEETRSIIRAV
+3397 TFPSEETRSIIRAL

-3420 LFRNKSLILMFNYI
+3420 LFRNESLILMFQYI

-3455 VAHTIRELLPLEV
+3455 VGHTIRELLPLEV

-3478 GYLNEAKPYHVV
+3478 GYLNEAKPFHVV

-3499 GTNVYEGEIT
+3499 GTDVYEGEIT

-3517 NTQFQQYITPELV
+3517 NTQYQQYITPELV
-3530 YANPSSINQYLP
+3530 YANPSGINQYLP

-3589 VYGFPTTGVIL
+3589 VFGFPTTGVIL
-3600 IGEEEIAYSSVDRA
+3600 IGKEEIAYSSVDRA

-3660 VTAYIDTTIYPAP
+3660 VTAYIDITIYPAP

-3706 RIDPSEIVTFAS
+3706 RIDPSEIVTFAN
-3718 TDVDVLTNTITL
+3718 TDVDLLTNTITL

-3739 LIQYYVGTDTTAVG
+3739 LIQYYVGTNTTAVG

-3786 HDRVVLTNT
+3786 RDRVVFTNT

-3808 ASCVSTSLPTRENI
+3808 ASCVSTSTPIRENI

-3833 SQVTEWAPDNFYG
+3833 SQITEWAPDNFYG

-3865 LEQTQPPVNDIL
+3865 LEQTQPPVDDIL

-3886 IQDITN
+3886 IQDVAN
-3892 DQVLTWS
+3892 NQVLTWS
-3899 SFIRQVGETVAANDA
+3899 SFVRQVSETVDA
-3914 VRLTYDST
+3914 GPGVTEDEKRYFVRLTYDSN

-3955 YVAEVINES
+3955 YVADVINES
-3964 DFSISTTVSGSVLPL
+3964 DFSISTDPDDVLNTVVPL
-3979 TDYTV
+3979 DDYTV

-3991 YAGEV
+3991 YVGEV

-4032 GTSGFYVGLPVY
+4032 GTSGFYIGLLVY
-4044 FVGNVFGGII
+4044 FVGNVFGGVI
-4054 ENETYYIITVI
+4054 ENDPYYIITVI

-4101 SVNDPIIFTGTM
+4101 SVNDPVIFTGTM
-4113 FGGLVAGQIYYV
+4113 FGGLIAGQLYYV
-4125 ASIYNGTQITLS
+4125 ASIFNGTQITLS

-4143 VTTLSTATG
+4143 VITLSTATG

-4158 QTTAVQL
+4158 QATAVQL

-4186 GQLFTFYPTVASVG
+4186 GQLFTFYPTVALVNNDITNIPPTLPV
-4200 TGVSGTNGNLVT
+4200 TGVNGNLVT

-4255 DTYYVVSNGAL
+4255 DKYYVVSNGTL

-4277 NEYTLASGTLTTGFY
+4277 NEYTLVSGTLTTGFY

-4338 TTDNGQMTL
+4338 STDNGQMTL
-4347 TADNPYIT
+4347 TGDNPYIT

-4363 AIGLTDEILET
+4363 AIALTDEIKEI
-4374 VFTQDPISS
+4374 VFTQSPDTSS
-4383 PTFNVGKKL
+4383 PPTFNVGKKL
-4392 GGYTIDIVNPGSGY
+4392 GGYSIDIITSGSGY

-4412 TISGTDLGGTSPLN
+4412 TISGADLGGTSPLN

-4431 VSGIDVIV
+4431 VSAIDVIV
-4439 ANTNP
+4439 PNTNP

-4455 GNVTSVIGSGT
+4455 GNVTGVIGSGT

-4472 QYYLKVISATQCEVY
+4472 QYYLKVISATECEVY
-4487 ANPLLNVPVNGLVL
+4487 ANPLLNVPVDGTVL

-4538 DNEFIIGKWELLNSG
+4538 DTDFIIGKWELLNSG

-4643 LLSVDASS
+4643 LLSADASS

-4685 YTSTDGI
+4685 YTSTNGI

-4719 SVESTSLSSVAYG
+4719 SVESNSLSSVAYG
-4732 NAIWIAVGENIVLST
+4732 GNVWIAVGENIVLST
-4747 DTFSWAQVDTFT
+4747 DTFSWAQVDSFT

-4764 NLNSVTYVNIPSYV
+4764 NLNGVTYVNIPGYV

-4804 DGYVWT
+4804 DGYIWT
-4810 TLPIVSYKGFNGVTS
+4810 TLPVVSYKGFNGVTS
-4825 SSSMIVAVGEDGV
+4825 NGSMIVAVGDDGV

-4845 TNWFGLNESNI
+4845 TNWSGVNESNI
-4856 ISVNASTNVINV
+4856 ISVNASTNVVNV

-4876 GNTVRFTQSF
+4876 GDTVRFTQSF
-4886 NVISSGTTYYV
+4886 NVISSGTSYTISAIP
-4897 VDVTSSTQLKVSTT
+4897 SSTQVELT
-4911 SGGSPITLNAT
+4911 SVTLNST

-4932 YPTGPTLN
+4932 YPTGATLN

-4957 IKTSSDGY
+4957 IRTSTDGY
-4965 TWTIKTSGTTKD
+4965 TWVTKTSGTTKD
-4977 LNGITYNSIDGEWI
+4977 LNGVTYNSDLGEWI

-5004 NGNTWI
+5004 NGNTWT

-5017 APTVYDVQGDA
+5017 DPTVYDVQGDT

-5041 VVSDNLTMIVTTRP
+5041 VVTDNLTMIVTTRP

-5068 YNVVSTEI
+5068 YNVVSTEF

-5089 VVENP
+5089 IVDNP
-5094 ANISLF
+5094 ANMSLF
-5100 DITTATN
+5100 DIDTLTN
-5107 TSIRIYDFTVDW
+5107 TSVRIYDFTVDW

-5125 IGTALAVDH
+5125 IGTALVVDH
-5134 TLRLDVYEVGNGNQL
+5134 TLRLDLYEVGNGNQL

-5160 DNISTGF
+5160 DNESTGF

-5176 SADRFNGSGV
+5176 SANRFNGSGV

-5194 SVNAIETDA
+5194 FVNAIETDA
-5203 IDNGIVCESVDY
+5203 LDNGIVCESVDY
-5215 FAVNAPITFQGAVF
+5215 FSVNSPISFQGAVF
-5229 GGIVSGTTY
+5229 GGIVAGTTY

-5257 GGIAGPTFDVTSAT
+5257 GGIAGPTFAVTSDT

-5289 ILIHNGTN
+5289 IVIHNGTN

-5306 SETNSGT
+5306 SETKSGT
-5313 NTIVVNSTDH
+5313 NTVVVNTTDH
-5323 YEVGDTIV
+5323 YDVGDTVV
-5331 FSDAIDTGS
+5331 FSDAIST
-5340 FVSSGL
+5340 FTSSGL
-5346 IAQQQYYITSIV
+5346 IANQQYYITSIV
-5358 GNEFTVSLT
+5358 GNEFTLSLT
-5367 SSGTNVTLANA
+5367 SGGANVVLANA

-5399 AKIVFA
+5399 AKLVFA

-5416 LSVFGETAPVQYGYT
+5416 LSIFGETAPIQYGYT

-5463 EHNGRRLVETSDY
+5463 EYNGRRLVETSDY
-5476 TIDFNTETLSLNFG
+5476 TIDFNTEKLNLNFG
-5490 TSAGDTVAVTSYNLT
+5490 TSIGDTVAVTSYNLT

-5518 SGSTTNSFFIGST
+5518 SGSTTNSFYIGST
-5531 THTPGYDAN
+5531 THTPGYDAE
-5540 ITAGQF
+5540 
-5546 LVGSEYVITKVGTTD
+5546 LVVGELIVGTEYVITD
-5561 FTLIG
+5561 
-5566 STQINAGSFVIG
+5566 
-5578 TSYTIDG
+5578 
-5585 LGTTD
+5585 LGTT
-5590 FTLIGATQVAA
+5590 TQ
-5601 GSFVIGNVYI
+5601 
-5611 INSIGTTDFTLI
+5611 TDW
-5623 GASSN
+5623 N
-5628 TIGLEFV
+5628 TIAGTSAIV
-5635 ATGVGTGTGTALNN
+5635 YVVGDVITCADAGVGMGD
-5649 IFVATGIGSGTGTSL
+5649 GIV
-5664 ESLFTASGAG
+5664 
-5674 TGTGTAAIGFDGG
+5674 AIGWGEG
-5687 VITTAGSFTIG
+5687 PW
-5698 ATYEILTV
+5698 
-5706 GTTNFTLIGSVDNN
+5706 
-5720 VGTMFTATGVGTGT
+5720 
-5734 GTAGTGLYSPG
+5734 SPG

-5766 FTGTTFGGIVAN
+5766 FSGTVFGGIVAN
-5778 QTYYVVNIISSTEFA
+5778 QTYYVISIISSTEFA
-5793 VSETPGGSAIQLTT
+5793 VSDTLGGPGITLTT
-5807 DFGSMIGITN
+5807 SSGSMIGITN
-5817 PPTVAPISGVDNL
+5817 PPTVANITGIDNV
-5830 ITAPITVGITST
+5830 IVAPITVGITGT

-5852 STIGFSPGQPI
+5852 STTGFSPGQPI

-5870 ATPYGNILCDGTVY
+5870 ATQYGNILCDGTVY
-5884 FIKTVVNGFDF
+5884 FISAVVSPSSF
-5895 TISETPSGPVM
+5895 TISETPGGPVM

-5929 GVPHNLAEND
+5929 GVAHNLEEND
-5939 IVRIDGTLG
+5939 IVRIDGTTG
-5948 SVQLNNNTYYAKII
+5948 SIQLNNNTYYAKII

-5970 NSAYDPT
+5970 NSTYDPT
-5977 ANAINDPVTIVSTWT
+5977 ANAINDPVTVVSTWT

-6007 TLATATTASNDRITV
+6007 TSATATTASNDRITV

-6037 GSDLLGGLESEVTAG
+6037 GSVLLGGLESEVTAG
-6052 SFTEGNT
+6052 AFTQGNT

-6072 IGALNNN
+6072 IGARNNN

-6088 VGTGTGTATAI
+6088 VGTGTGIATAI

-6134 QWEQGNVDRLWVTI
+6134 QWEQDNVDRLWVTV

-6158 RLNPDNNLSILST
+6158 RLNPDNNLSILT
-6171 VEPGDVVIITSMI
+6171 TIQPGDVVIITSMI

-6189 NQAVYLQNVNKTG
+6189 NQTVYLQNVNKTG
-6202 VPSVYRANSLTRTWL
+6202 IQSVYRANSLTRTWL
-6217 TETLQDTDDTIY
+6217 TENLQDTDDTIY

-6235 ITETIIQN
+6235 LTETIIQN
-6243 ETAPAEIDGIISIG
+6243 ETAPAQVDGIISIG
-6257 LEGDKQAI
+6257 LEGDKRAI
-6265 CQVIVYNNDT
+6265 CQVIVYNNT
-6275 TQTVDPADYYIAVEA
+6275 TSQTVNPANYYIAIEA

-6302 GGELLTITVI
+6302 VTNVLTITVI
-6312 LGNLIYVNGEQIGF
+6312 IGNLIYVNGEQIGF
-6326 TTVNFDTNTVTGL
+6326 TTVDFATNTVTGL
-6339 QRGANGTGEQT
+6339 QRGDNGTGEQT

-6361 LSSNKLPTVYNALTW
+6361 LSSNKLPSVYTALTW

-6382 LVDGDPLQISTTFS
+6382 LVDGDPLQISTTVS